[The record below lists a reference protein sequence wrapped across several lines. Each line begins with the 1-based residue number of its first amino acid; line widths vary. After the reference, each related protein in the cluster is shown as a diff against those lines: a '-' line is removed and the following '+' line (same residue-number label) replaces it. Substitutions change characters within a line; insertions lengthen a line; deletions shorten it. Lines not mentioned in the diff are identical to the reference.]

1 MRSRRWKFAAS
12 LSLLLCLSASI
23 AVGGFAADASVAE
36 QYGPGGGGGRP
47 PQSDGYKPSGAVWD
61 SDGHCY
67 YPGSWTTVSEATCSS
82 KEKQVRYCAYMEWD
96 EWSRT
101 YKRCNWADYR
111 EVGDVN
117 PNKHVNTEIR
127 DKKEATCTEE
137 GYTGDLYCKDCGN
150 LVKKGETIPKT
161 DHKWDKGK
169 VTTKPTCTDAG
180 VKTYTCTVC
189 KTTKPETIKA
199 TGHKWKKDETVAPTC
214 TGQGYTLYVCQNDGS
229 HTDKRDYKKALGHDW
244 DDWKVTKEATCT
256 ETGVKTR
263 TCKRDSSHTDTETI
277 DATGHNYTEKVVPPT
292 CESDGYTIFTCSNS
306 NCDYIYT
313 GNVTEK
319 LGHDYQLKDHKDAT
333 CTEAGYNYY
342 ECSRDALHHYT
353 EPIPATDHMYGKEVV
368 EPTCTEE
375 GYTKYTCVYCSD
387 SYTTDKVPALGHA
400 EVVIS
405 GQEPTCEEDGW
416 TESSYCK
423 RCQATLKAKETI
435 PALGHDWDN
444 GVVTTQATCTKDGV
458 KTYTCKRDSSHTYTE
473 AIPATGHMYGKEV
486 VEPTCTEEGYTKY
499 TCVYCSDSY
508 TTDKVPALGH
518 EEVVISGQNPTCEAE
533 GWTESSYCKRCQAI
547 LKAKEIIPAQGH
559 DPIAVPGK
567 EPTCTE
573 TGLTEGSKCQRCEKT
588 LTAQETIPALG
599 HDWNTTSTGVDNCVN
614 VSFRHEN
621 ETVTLCPICGVQNG
635 TQRLNKVTL
644 YTAHAK
650 LVVLRGVLE
659 NGMEAMT
666 VAFYEPGISSV
677 TACQR
682 CGAVRDSFSSGAS
695 LPQAAEN
702 AHFTVDASLVDG
714 YTVMLVQADG
724 TETVL
729 TPGISDGKAIFDVDM
744 KGQGARLLHLVPTT
758 AA

>member
-12 LSLLLCLSASI
+12 LGLLLCLSASI

-36 QYGPGGGGGRP
+36 QGYPGGGGVWP
-47 PQSDGYKPSGAVWD
+47 DGYPPRGSFEYNGHYYFQSG
-61 SDGHCY
+61 
-67 YPGSWTTVSEATCSS
+67 WTKEAAATCVSA
-82 KEKQVRYCAYMEWD
+82 EKWVNKCVWTYWDGSQCGEEWV
-96 EWSRT
+96 EWWG
-101 YKRCNWADYR
+101 KKD
-111 EVGDVN
+111 
-117 PNKHVNTEIR
+117 PNNHVNTETR
-127 DKKEATCTEE
+127 NQKKATCTEE
-137 GYTGDLYCKDCGN
+137 GYTGDLYCKDCN
-150 LVKKGETIPKT
+150 KCLQKGETIPKT
-161 DHKWDKGK
+161 DHKWDKGQ
-169 VTTKPTCTDAG
+169 VTTKPTCTEPG

-189 KTTKPETIKA
+189 KTTKTETIDK
-199 TGHKWKKDETVAPTC
+199 TGHDPIAVP
-214 TGQGYTLYVCQNDGS
+214 G
-229 HTDKRDYKKALGHDW
+229 
-244 DDWKVTKEATCT
+244 KEPTCT
-256 ETGVKTR
+256 ETGLTEGSK
-263 TCKRDSSHTDTETI
+263 CKRCEKILTAQETI
-277 DATGHNYTEKVVPPT
+277 
-292 CESDGYTIFTCSNS
+292 
-306 NCDYIYT
+306 
-313 GNVTEK
+313 
-319 LGHDYQLKDHKDAT
+319 
-333 CTEAGYNYY
+333 
-342 ECSRDALHHYT
+342 
-353 EPIPATDHMYGKEVV
+353 
-368 EPTCTEE
+368 
-375 GYTKYTCVYCSD
+375 
-387 SYTTDKVPALGHA
+387 PALGHKK
-400 EVVIS
+400 VVIS
-405 GQEPTCEEDGW
+405 GQEPTCEADGW
-416 TESSYCK
+416 TESSYCE
-423 RCQATLKAKETI
+423 RCKETLKEKETI
-435 PALGHDWDN
+435 PALGHDPIA
-444 GVVTTQATCTKDGV
+444 V
-458 KTYTCKRDSSHTYTE
+458 
-473 AIPATGHMYGKEV
+473 PGK
-486 VEPTCTEEGYTKY
+486 EPTCTETGLTEGSKCKRCEKILTAQE
-499 TCVYCSDSY
+499 TI
-508 TTDKVPALGH
+508 PALGH
-518 EEVVISGQNPTCEAE
+518 EEVVISGQEPTCEAE
-533 GWTESSYCKRCQAI
+533 GWTESSYCKRCNVT

-573 TGLTEGSKCQRCEKT
+573 TGLTEGSKCQRCGKI

-621 ETVTLCPICGVQNG
+621 ETITLCPICGVQNG

-729 TPGISDGKAIFDVDM
+729 TPGISNGKAIFDVDM

>member
-12 LSLLLCLSASI
+12 LGLLLCLSASI

-36 QYGPGGGGGRP
+36 QKGYPGGGGGWQP
-47 PQSDGYKPSGAVWD
+47 PQPDGYAPLGSFEYN
-61 SDGHCY
+61 GHY
-67 YPGSWTTVSEATCSS
+67 YFENGWTKEADATCVSA
-82 KEKQVRYCAYMEWD
+82 EKWVNKCVWTYWDDSQCGAEWV
-96 EWSRT
+96 EWRG
-101 YKRCNWADYR
+101 KKD
-111 EVGDVN
+111 
-117 PNKHVNTEIR
+117 PNNHVNTEIR
-127 DKKEATCTEE
+127 NQKEATCTKE
-137 GYTGDLYCKDCGN
+137 GYTGDLYCKDCN
-150 LVKKGETIPKT
+150 KRLQKGETIPKT

-189 KTTKPETIKA
+189 KTTKTETIKA
-199 TGHKWKKDETVAPTC
+199 TGHQWKKDETVAPTC
-214 TGQGYTLYVCQNDGS
+214 TDQGYTLYVCQNDGS

-244 DDWKVTKEATCT
+244 DNGKVTT
-256 ETGVKTR
+256 
-263 TCKRDSSHTDTETI
+263 
-277 DATGHNYTEKVVPPT
+277 P
-292 CESDGYTIFTCSNS
+292 
-306 NCDYIYT
+306 
-313 GNVTEK
+313 
-319 LGHDYQLKDHKDAT
+319 
-333 CTEAGYNYY
+333 
-342 ECSRDALHHYT
+342 
-353 EPIPATDHMYGKEVV
+353 
-368 EPTCTEE
+368 
-375 GYTKYTCVYCSD
+375 
-387 SYTTDKVPALGHA
+387 
-400 EVVIS
+400 
-405 GQEPTCEEDGW
+405 
-416 TESSYCK
+416 
-423 RCQATLKAKETI
+423 
-435 PALGHDWDN
+435 
-444 GVVTTQATCTKDGV
+444 ATCTKDGV
-458 KTYTCKRDSSHTYTE
+458 RTYTCKRCKTTRTE
-473 AIPATGHMYGKEV
+473 PIAKTGH
-486 VEPTCTEEGYTKY
+486 T
-499 TCVYCSDSY
+499 SDV
-508 TTDKVPALGH
+508 VPA
-518 EEVVISGQNPTCEAE
+518 
-533 GWTESSYCKRCQAI
+533 
-547 LKAKEIIPAQGH
+547 KAA
-559 DPIAVPGK
+559 
-567 EPTCTE
+567 TCTE
-573 TGLTEGSKCQRCEKT
+573 TGLTEGSKCQRCGKT

-621 ETVTLCPICGVQNG
+621 ETITLCPICGVQNG

-659 NGMEAMT
+659 NGMETMT

>member
-12 LSLLLCLSASI
+12 LGLLLCLSASI

-36 QYGPGGGGGRP
+36 QGYPGGGDWGRP
-47 PQSDGYKPSGAVWD
+47 SQAAGYAPDDSVLAPDGHYYKPN
-61 SDGHCY
+61 
-67 YPGSWTTVSEATCSS
+67 SWTTVSEATCIN
-82 KEKQVRYCAYMEWD
+82 KEKQVRYCVWQEWNW
-96 EWSRT
+96 WSWQ
-101 YKRCNWADYR
+101 YVQCNHEDYR
-111 EVGDVN
+111 EVGEVN
-117 PNKHVNTEIR
+117 PNNHVNTITIN
-127 DKKEATCTEE
+127 KKEATCTKE
-137 GYTGDLYCKDCGN
+137 GYTGDLYCKDCRTTIQTGSSIPA
-150 LVKKGETIPKT
+150 KG
-161 DHKWDKGK
+161 HKWGQWKITKKATCTEAGIETHECRKCGK
-169 VTTKPTCTDAG
+169 TEECETKVLGHDWDNGVVTTPATCTEDG
-180 VKTYTCTVC
+180 VKTYTC
-189 KTTKPETIKA
+189 KRDA
-199 TGHKWKKDETVAPTC
+199 
-214 TGQGYTLYVCQNDGS
+214 S
-229 HTDKRDYKKALGHDW
+229 HTKQKTIPKTEHTPIVVPAKA
-244 DDWKVTKEATCT
+244 ATCT
-256 ETGVKTR
+256 ETGLTEGSKCR
-263 TCKRDSSHTDTETI
+263 TCGVTLVEQKETPALDHDYQLKDHKDATCTEAGYDYYECSRDASHHYTETI
-277 DATGHNYTEKVVPPT
+277 AKTGHDYTEKVVTPT
-292 CESDGYTIFTCSNS
+292 CESDGYTIFTCN
-306 NCDYIYT
+306 NCGDIYT

-333 CTEAGYNYY
+333 CTEAGYDYY
-342 ECSRDALHHYT
+342 ECSRDALHNYT
-353 EPIPATDHMYGKEVV
+353 EAIPATDHMYGKEVV
-368 EPTCTEE
+368 EPTCTEP
-375 GYTKYTCVYCSD
+375 GYTKYTCAYCGD
-387 SYTTDKVPALGHA
+387 SYTTDEKPV
-400 EVVIS
+400 
-405 GQEPTCEEDGW
+405 
-416 TESSYCK
+416 
-423 RCQATLKAKETI
+423 
-435 PALGHDWDN
+435 
-444 GVVTTQATCTKDGV
+444 
-458 KTYTCKRDSSHTYTE
+458 
-473 AIPATGHMYGKEV
+473 
-486 VEPTCTEEGYTKY
+486 
-499 TCVYCSDSY
+499 
-508 TTDKVPALGH
+508 LGH

-533 GWTESSYCKRCQAI
+533 GWTESSYCKRCNVT

-573 TGLTEGSKCQRCEKT
+573 TGLTEGSKCQRCGKI

-621 ETVTLCPICGVQNG
+621 ETITLCPICGVQNG

-729 TPGISDGKAIFDVDM
+729 TPGISNGKAIFDVDM

>member
-12 LSLLLCLSASI
+12 LGLLLCLSASI

-36 QYGPGGGGGRP
+36 QKGYPGGGDWGRP
-47 PQSDGYKPSGAVWD
+47 SQAYGYAPDD
-61 SDGHCY
+61 SVLAPDGHYY
-67 YPGSWTTVSEATCSS
+67 YPNSWTTVSKATCIN
-82 KEKQVRYCAYMEWD
+82 KEKQVRYCVWQEWD
-96 EWSRT
+96 WWSLQ
-101 YKRCNWADYR
+101 YVQCNHADYG
-111 EVGDVN
+111 EVGEVD
-117 PNKHVNTEIR
+117 PNNHVNTITINE
-127 DKKEATCTEE
+127 KKATCTEE
-137 GYTGDLYCKDCGN
+137 GYTGDLYCKDC
-150 LVKKGETIPKT
+150 KTTIQTGSSIPANG
-161 DHKWDKGK
+161 HKWGQWTTTKKATCTEAGIETHECRKCGK
-169 VTTKPTCTDAG
+169 TEERETKVLGHDWDNGVVTTPATCTENG
-180 VKTYTCTVC
+180 VKTYTCKRC
-189 KTTKPETIKA
+189 KTTRTEPIPKTEHTAVVVPAKA
-199 TGHKWKKDETVAPTC
+199 
-214 TGQGYTLYVCQNDGS
+214 
-229 HTDKRDYKKALGHDW
+229 
-244 DDWKVTKEATCT
+244 ATCT
-256 ETGVKTR
+256 ENGVRTY
-263 TCKRDSSHTDTETI
+263 TCKRDSRHTYTEAI
-277 DATGHNYTEKVVPPT
+277 AATGHVYTEKVVTPT
-292 CESDGYTIFTCSNS
+292 CESDGYTIFTCN
-306 NCDYIYT
+306 NCGDIYT

-333 CTEAGYNYY
+333 CTEAGYDYY
-342 ECSRDALHHYT
+342 ECSRDALHNYT
-353 EPIPATDHMYGKEVV
+353 EAIPATDHMYGKEVV
-368 EPTCTEE
+368 EPTCTEP
-375 GYTKYTCVYCSD
+375 GYTRYTCAYCGD
-387 SYTTDKVPALGHA
+387 SYTTDEKP
-400 EVVIS
+400 E
-405 GQEPTCEEDGW
+405 
-416 TESSYCK
+416 
-423 RCQATLKAKETI
+423 
-435 PALGHDWDN
+435 
-444 GVVTTQATCTKDGV
+444 
-458 KTYTCKRDSSHTYTE
+458 
-473 AIPATGHMYGKEV
+473 
-486 VEPTCTEEGYTKY
+486 
-499 TCVYCSDSY
+499 
-508 TTDKVPALGH
+508 LGH

-533 GWTESSYCKRCQAI
+533 GWTESSYCKRCNVT
-547 LKAKEIIPAQGH
+547 LKAKEIISAQGH

-573 TGLTEGSKCQRCEKT
+573 TGLTEGSKCQRCGKT

-621 ETVTLCPICGVQNG
+621 ETITLCPICGVQNG

-729 TPGISDGKAIFDVDM
+729 TPGISNGKAIFDVDM

>member
-12 LSLLLCLSASI
+12 LGLLLCLSASI

-36 QYGPGGGGGRP
+36 QKGYPGGGGGWP
-47 PQSDGYKPSGAVWD
+47 DGYPPIGSFEHNGHYYFQSG
-61 SDGHCY
+61 
-67 YPGSWTTVSEATCSS
+67 WTKEAAATCVSA
-82 KEKQVRYCAYMEWD
+82 EKWVNKCVWTYWDGSQCGEEWV
-96 EWSRT
+96 EWWG
-101 YKRCNWADYR
+101 KKD
-111 EVGDVN
+111 
-117 PNKHVNTEIR
+117 PNNHVNTETR
-127 DKKEATCTEE
+127 NQKKATCTEE
-137 GYTGDLYCKDCGN
+137 GYTGDLYCKDCN
-150 LVKKGETIPKT
+150 KRLQKGETIPKT
-161 DHKWDKGK
+161 DHKWDNGK

-180 VKTYTCTVC
+180 VKTYTCTRC
-189 KTTKPETIKA
+189 KTTRTEPIAK
-199 TGHKWKKDETVAPTC
+199 TGHDPIAVP
-214 TGQGYTLYVCQNDGS
+214 G
-229 HTDKRDYKKALGHDW
+229 
-244 DDWKVTKEATCT
+244 KEPTCT
-256 ETGVKTR
+256 ETGLTEGSKCKTCGVTLVEQKETPALDHDWDNGKVTTPATCTKDGVR
-263 TCKRDSSHTDTETI
+263 TYTCKRDSSHT
-277 DATGHNYTEKVVPPT
+277 YTE
-292 CESDGYTIFTCSNS
+292 
-306 NCDYIYT
+306 
-313 GNVTEK
+313 
-319 LGHDYQLKDHKDAT
+319 A
-333 CTEAGYNYY
+333 
-342 ECSRDALHHYT
+342 
-353 EPIPATDHMYGKEVV
+353 IPATDHMYGKEVV
-368 EPTCTEE
+368 EPTCTEP
-375 GYTKYTCVYCSD
+375 GYTKYTCAYCGD
-387 SYTTDKVPALGHA
+387 SYTTDEKPV
-400 EVVIS
+400 
-405 GQEPTCEEDGW
+405 
-416 TESSYCK
+416 
-423 RCQATLKAKETI
+423 
-435 PALGHDWDN
+435 
-444 GVVTTQATCTKDGV
+444 
-458 KTYTCKRDSSHTYTE
+458 
-473 AIPATGHMYGKEV
+473 
-486 VEPTCTEEGYTKY
+486 
-499 TCVYCSDSY
+499 
-508 TTDKVPALGH
+508 LGH

-533 GWTESSYCKRCQAI
+533 GWTESSYCKRCNVT

-573 TGLTEGSKCQRCEKT
+573 TGLTEGSKCQRCGKI

-621 ETVTLCPICGVQNG
+621 ETITLCPICGVQNG

-729 TPGISDGKAIFDVDM
+729 TPGISNGKAIFDVDM

>member
-12 LSLLLCLSASI
+12 LGLLLCLSASI

-36 QYGPGGGGGRP
+36 QGYPGGGDWGRP
-47 PQSDGYKPSGAVWD
+47 SQAYGYAPDD
-61 SDGHCY
+61 SVLAPDGHYY
-67 YPGSWTTVSEATCSS
+67 YPNSWTTVSKATCIN
-82 KEKQVRYCAYMEWD
+82 KEKQVRYCVWQEWD
-96 EWSRT
+96 WWSLQ
-101 YKRCNWADYR
+101 YVQCNHADYG
-111 EVGDVN
+111 EVGEVD
-117 PNKHVNTEIR
+117 PNNHVNTETR
-127 DKKEATCTEE
+127 NQKKATCTEE
-137 GYTGDLYCKDCGN
+137 GYTGDTWCNDCKKV
-150 LVKKGETIPKT
+150 VKQGETIPKT
-161 DHKWDKGK
+161 GHKWDKGQ

-189 KTTKPETIKA
+189 KTTKTEPIAK
-199 TGHKWKKDETVAPTC
+199 TGHDPIAVP
-214 TGQGYTLYVCQNDGS
+214 G
-229 HTDKRDYKKALGHDW
+229 
-244 DDWKVTKEATCT
+244 KEPTCT
-256 ETGVKTR
+256 ETGLTEGSKCKTCGV
-263 TCKRDSSHTDTETI
+263 TLVEQKETPALDHDYQLKDHK
-277 DATGHNYTEKVVPPT
+277 DATCTEAGYDYYECSRDASHHYTVAIAKTGHDYTEKVVTPT
-292 CESDGYTIFTCSNS
+292 CESDGYTIFTCN
-306 NCDYIYT
+306 NCGDIYT

-333 CTEAGYNYY
+333 CTEAGYDYY
-342 ECSRDALHHYT
+342 ECSRDALHNYT
-353 EPIPATDHMYGKEVV
+353 EAIPATDHMYGKEVV
-368 EPTCTEE
+368 EPTCTEP
-375 GYTKYTCVYCSD
+375 GYTKYTCAYCGD
-387 SYTTDKVPALGHA
+387 SYTTDEKP
-400 EVVIS
+400 E
-405 GQEPTCEEDGW
+405 
-416 TESSYCK
+416 
-423 RCQATLKAKETI
+423 
-435 PALGHDWDN
+435 
-444 GVVTTQATCTKDGV
+444 
-458 KTYTCKRDSSHTYTE
+458 
-473 AIPATGHMYGKEV
+473 
-486 VEPTCTEEGYTKY
+486 
-499 TCVYCSDSY
+499 
-508 TTDKVPALGH
+508 LGH

-533 GWTESSYCKRCQAI
+533 GWTESSYCKRCNVT
-547 LKAKEIIPAQGH
+547 LKAKEIISAQGH

-573 TGLTEGSKCQRCEKT
+573 TGLTEGSKCQRCGKT

-621 ETVTLCPICGVQNG
+621 ETITLCPICGVQNG

-729 TPGISDGKAIFDVDM
+729 TPGISNGKAIFDVDM

>member
-12 LSLLLCLSASI
+12 LGLLLCLSASI

-36 QYGPGGGGGRP
+36 QGYPGGGDWGRP
-47 PQSDGYKPSGAVWD
+47 SQAYGYAPDD
-61 SDGHCY
+61 SVLAPDGHYY
-67 YPGSWTTVSEATCSS
+67 YPNSWTTVSKATCIN
-82 KEKQVRYCAYMEWD
+82 KEKQVRYCVWQEWD
-96 EWSRT
+96 WWSLQ
-101 YKRCNWADYR
+101 YVQCNHADYG
-111 EVGDVN
+111 EVGEVD
-117 PNKHVNTEIR
+117 PNNHVNTITINE
-127 DKKEATCTEE
+127 KKATCTEE
-137 GYTGDLYCKDCGN
+137 GYTGDTWCNDCKKV
-150 LVKKGETIPKT
+150 VKQGETIPKT
-161 DHKWDKGK
+161 GHKWDKGQ

-189 KTTKPETIKA
+189 KTTKTEPIAK
-199 TGHKWKKDETVAPTC
+199 TGHDPIAVP
-214 TGQGYTLYVCQNDGS
+214 G
-229 HTDKRDYKKALGHDW
+229 
-244 DDWKVTKEATCT
+244 KEPTCT
-256 ETGVKTR
+256 ETGLTEGSKCKTCGV
-263 TCKRDSSHTDTETI
+263 TLVEQKETPALDHDYQLKDHK
-277 DATGHNYTEKVVPPT
+277 DATCTEAGYDYYECSRDASHHYTVAIAKTGHDYTEKVVTPT
-292 CESDGYTIFTCSNS
+292 CESDGYTIFTCN
-306 NCDYIYT
+306 NCGDIYTGNVTAKLGHDYQLKDHKDATCTEAGYDYYECSRDASHHYTETIAKTGHDYTEKVVTPTCESDGYTIFTCNNCGDIYT

-333 CTEAGYNYY
+333 CTEAGYDYY
-342 ECSRDALHHYT
+342 ECSRDALHNYT
-353 EPIPATDHMYGKEVV
+353 EAIPATDHMYGKEVV
-368 EPTCTEE
+368 EPTCTEP
-375 GYTKYTCVYCSD
+375 GYTKYTCAYCGD
-387 SYTTDKVPALGHA
+387 SYTTDEKP
-400 EVVIS
+400 E
-405 GQEPTCEEDGW
+405 
-416 TESSYCK
+416 
-423 RCQATLKAKETI
+423 
-435 PALGHDWDN
+435 
-444 GVVTTQATCTKDGV
+444 
-458 KTYTCKRDSSHTYTE
+458 
-473 AIPATGHMYGKEV
+473 
-486 VEPTCTEEGYTKY
+486 
-499 TCVYCSDSY
+499 
-508 TTDKVPALGH
+508 LGH

-533 GWTESSYCKRCQAI
+533 GWTESSYCKRCNVT
-547 LKAKEIIPAQGH
+547 LKAKEIISAQGH

-573 TGLTEGSKCQRCEKT
+573 TGLTEGSKCQRCGKT

-621 ETVTLCPICGVQNG
+621 ETITLCPICGVQNG

-729 TPGISDGKAIFDVDM
+729 TPGISNGKAIFDVDM

>member
-12 LSLLLCLSASI
+12 LGLLLCLSASI

-36 QYGPGGGGGRP
+36 QGYPGGGDWGRP
-47 PQSDGYKPSGAVWD
+47 SQAAGYAPDDSVLAPDGHYYKPN
-61 SDGHCY
+61 
-67 YPGSWTTVSEATCSS
+67 SWTTVSEATCIN
-82 KEKQVRYCAYMEWD
+82 KEKQVRYCVWQEWD
-96 EWSRT
+96 WRSWK
-101 YKRCNWADYR
+101 YVQCNHEDYR
-111 EVGDVN
+111 EVGEVN
-117 PNKHVNTEIR
+117 PNNHVNTITIN
-127 DKKEATCTEE
+127 KKEATCTKE
-137 GYTGDLYCKDCGN
+137 GYTGDLYCKDCRTTIQTGSSIPA
-150 LVKKGETIPKT
+150 KG
-161 DHKWDKGK
+161 HKWGQWKTKKKATCTEAGIETHECRKCGK
-169 VTTKPTCTDAG
+169 TEERETKVLGHDWDNGVVTTPATCTEDG
-180 VKTYTCTVC
+180 VKTYTC
-189 KTTKPETIKA
+189 KRDASHTKQETIPKTEHTPVPVPAKA
-199 TGHKWKKDETVAPTC
+199 ATC
-214 TGQGYTLYVCQNDGS
+214 TETGLTEGKKCEVCHATLVKQEV
-229 HTDKRDYKKALGHDW
+229 TPALGHDW

-263 TCKRDSSHTDTETI
+263 TCKRDASHTETEAI
-277 DATGHNYTEKVVPPT
+277 AATGHVYTEKVVLPT
-292 CESDGYTIFTCSNS
+292 CESDGYTIFTCN
-306 NCDYIYT
+306 NCGDIYT
-313 GNVTEK
+313 GNVTAK

-333 CTEAGYNYY
+333 CTEAGYDYY
-342 ECSRDALHHYT
+342 ECSRDALHNYT
-353 EPIPATDHMYGKEVV
+353 EAIPATDHMYGKEVV
-368 EPTCTEE
+368 EPTCTEP
-375 GYTKYTCVYCSD
+375 GYTKYTCAYCGD
-387 SYTTDKVPALGHA
+387 SYTTDEKP
-400 EVVIS
+400 E
-405 GQEPTCEEDGW
+405 
-416 TESSYCK
+416 
-423 RCQATLKAKETI
+423 
-435 PALGHDWDN
+435 
-444 GVVTTQATCTKDGV
+444 
-458 KTYTCKRDSSHTYTE
+458 
-473 AIPATGHMYGKEV
+473 
-486 VEPTCTEEGYTKY
+486 
-499 TCVYCSDSY
+499 
-508 TTDKVPALGH
+508 LGH

-533 GWTESSYCKRCQAI
+533 GWTESSYCKRCNVT
-547 LKAKEIIPAQGH
+547 LKAKEIISAQGH

-573 TGLTEGSKCQRCEKT
+573 TGLTEGSKCQRCGKT

-621 ETVTLCPICGVQNG
+621 ETITLCPICGVQNG

-729 TPGISDGKAIFDVDM
+729 TPGISNGKAIFDVDM

>member
-12 LSLLLCLSASI
+12 LGLLLCLSASI

-36 QYGPGGGGGRP
+36 QGYPGGGDWGRP
-47 PQSDGYKPSGAVWD
+47 SQAYGYAPDDSVLAPDGHYYKPN
-61 SDGHCY
+61 
-67 YPGSWTTVSEATCSS
+67 SWTTVSEATCIN
-82 KEKQVRYCAYMEWD
+82 KEKQVRYCVWMEWD
-96 EWSRT
+96 WWSLQ
-101 YKRCNWADYR
+101 YVQCNHADYG
-111 EVGDVN
+111 EVGEVD
-117 PNKHVNTEIR
+117 PNNHVNTITIN
-127 DKKEATCTEE
+127 KKEATCTEE
-137 GYTGDLYCKDCGN
+137 GYTGDLYCKDCKTTTQTGSSIPAKGHRWGQWKTTKSATCTAQGEETREC
-150 LVKKGETIPKT
+150 KKCGKTEERETKVLGHDWDEGKVTTPATCTKDGVRTYTCKRDASHTKQETIPKT
-161 DHKWDKGK
+161 EHTAVVVPAKAA
-169 VTTKPTCTDAG
+169 TCTETG
-180 VKTYTCTVC
+180 LTEGKEC
-189 KTTKPETIKA
+189 KICGA
-199 TGHKWKKDETVAPTC
+199 TLVEQKEIP
-214 TGQGYTLYVCQNDGS
+214 
-229 HTDKRDYKKALGHDW
+229 ALDHDW

-263 TCKRDSSHTDTETI
+263 TCKRDASHTETETI
-277 DATGHNYTEKVVPPT
+277 AKTGHDYTEKVVPPT
-292 CESDGYTIFTCSNS
+292 CESDGYTIFTCN
-306 NCDYIYT
+306 NCGDIYT
-313 GNVTEK
+313 GNVTTK

-333 CTEAGYNYY
+333 CTEAGYDYY
-342 ECSRDALHHYT
+342 ECSRDALHNYT
-353 EPIPATDHMYGKEVV
+353 EAIPATDHMYGKEVV
-368 EPTCTEE
+368 EPTCTEP
-375 GYTKYTCVYCSD
+375 GYTKYTCAYCGD
-387 SYTTDKVPALGHA
+387 SYTTDEKPEL
-400 EVVIS
+400 
-405 GQEPTCEEDGW
+405 
-416 TESSYCK
+416 
-423 RCQATLKAKETI
+423 
-435 PALGHDWDN
+435 
-444 GVVTTQATCTKDGV
+444 
-458 KTYTCKRDSSHTYTE
+458 
-473 AIPATGHMYGKEV
+473 
-486 VEPTCTEEGYTKY
+486 
-499 TCVYCSDSY
+499 
-508 TTDKVPALGH
+508 
-518 EEVVISGQNPTCEAE
+518 
-533 GWTESSYCKRCQAI
+533 
-547 LKAKEIIPAQGH
+547 GH

-573 TGLTEGSKCQRCEKT
+573 TGLTEGSKCQRCGKT

-599 HDWNTTSTGVDNCVN
+599 HAWNTTSTGVDNCVN

-621 ETVTLCPICGVQNG
+621 ETITLCPICGVQNG

>member
-12 LSLLLCLSASI
+12 LGLLLCLSASI

-36 QYGPGGGGGRP
+36 QGYPGGGDWGRP
-47 PQSDGYKPSGAVWD
+47 SQAYGYAPDDSVLAPDGHYYKPN
-61 SDGHCY
+61 
-67 YPGSWTTVSEATCSS
+67 SWTTVSEATCIN
-82 KEKQVRYCAYMEWD
+82 KEKQVRYCVWQEWD
-96 EWSRT
+96 WRSWQ
-101 YKRCNWADYR
+101 YVQCNHADYR
-111 EVGDVN
+111 EVGEVD
-117 PNKHVNTEIR
+117 PNNHVNTETR
-127 DKKEATCTEE
+127 NQKKATCTEE
-137 GYTGDLYCKDCGN
+137 GYTGDLYCKDCRTTIQTGSSIPAKGHN
-150 LVKKGETIPKT
+150 WGQWTTTKKATCTEAGIETRKCKKCGKTEERETKVLGHDWDNGVVTTPATCTENGVRTYTCKRDASHTKQETIPKT
-161 DHKWDKGK
+161 EHTP
-169 VTTKPTCTDAG
+169 VPVPA
-180 VKTYTCTVC
+180 
-189 KTTKPETIKA
+189 KA
-199 TGHKWKKDETVAPTC
+199 
-214 TGQGYTLYVCQNDGS
+214 
-229 HTDKRDYKKALGHDW
+229 
-244 DDWKVTKEATCT
+244 ATCT
-256 ETGVKTR
+256 ETGLTEGSKCQTCGVTLVKQEVTPALDHDWDNGVVTTPATCTKDGVR
-263 TCKRDSSHTDTETI
+263 TYTCKRDSSHTYTEAI
-277 DATGHNYTEKVVPPT
+277 AATGHVYTEKVVLPT
-292 CESDGYTIFTCSNS
+292 CESDGYTIFTCN
-306 NCDYIYT
+306 NCGDIYTGNVTAKLGHDYQLKDHKDATCTEAGYDYYECSRDASHHYTETIAKTGHDYTEKVVSPTCESDGYTIFTCNNCGDIYT

-333 CTEAGYNYY
+333 CTEAGYDYY
-342 ECSRDALHHYT
+342 ECSRDALHNYT
-353 EPIPATDHMYGKEVV
+353 EAIPATDHMYGKEVV
-368 EPTCTEE
+368 EPTCTEP
-375 GYTKYTCVYCSD
+375 GYTKYTCAYCGD
-387 SYTTDKVPALGHA
+387 SYTTDEKPV
-400 EVVIS
+400 
-405 GQEPTCEEDGW
+405 
-416 TESSYCK
+416 
-423 RCQATLKAKETI
+423 
-435 PALGHDWDN
+435 
-444 GVVTTQATCTKDGV
+444 
-458 KTYTCKRDSSHTYTE
+458 
-473 AIPATGHMYGKEV
+473 
-486 VEPTCTEEGYTKY
+486 
-499 TCVYCSDSY
+499 
-508 TTDKVPALGH
+508 LGH

-533 GWTESSYCKRCQAI
+533 GWTESSYCKRCNVT

-573 TGLTEGSKCQRCEKT
+573 TGLTEGSKCQRCGKI

-621 ETVTLCPICGVQNG
+621 ETITLCPICGVQNG

-729 TPGISDGKAIFDVDM
+729 TPGISNGKAIFDVDM

>member
-12 LSLLLCLSASI
+12 LGLLLCLSASI

-36 QYGPGGGGGRP
+36 QKGYP
-47 PQSDGYKPSGAVWD
+47 PWGSVKHNGHYYFEDG
-61 SDGHCY
+61 
-67 YPGSWTTVSEATCSS
+67 WTKEADATCVSA
-82 KEKQVRYCAYMEWD
+82 EKWVNKCVWTYRDGSQCGAEWV
-96 EWSRT
+96 EWWG
-101 YKRCNWADYR
+101 KKD
-111 EVGDVN
+111 
-117 PNKHVNTEIR
+117 PNNHVNTEIR
-127 DKKEATCTEE
+127 NQKKATCTEE
-137 GYTGDLYCKDCGN
+137 GYTGDLYCKDCN
-150 LVKKGETIPKT
+150 KRLQKGETIPKT

-189 KTTKPETIKA
+189 KTTRTEPIAK
-199 TGHKWKKDETVAPTC
+199 TGHTPVVVPAKAATC
-214 TGQGYTLYVCQNDGS
+214 TETGLTEGKKCEVCHATLVKQEV
-229 HTDKRDYKKALGHDW
+229 TPALGHDW

-263 TCKRDSSHTDTETI
+263 TCKRDASHTE
-277 DATGHNYTEKVVPPT
+277 
-292 CESDGYTIFTCSNS
+292 
-306 NCDYIYT
+306 
-313 GNVTEK
+313 
-319 LGHDYQLKDHKDAT
+319 
-333 CTEAGYNYY
+333 TEA
-342 ECSRDALHHYT
+342 
-353 EPIPATDHMYGKEVV
+353 IPATDHMYGKEVV
-368 EPTCTEE
+368 EPTCTEP
-375 GYTKYTCVYCSD
+375 GYTKYTCAYCGD
-387 SYTTDKVPALGHA
+387 SYTTDEKPV
-400 EVVIS
+400 
-405 GQEPTCEEDGW
+405 
-416 TESSYCK
+416 
-423 RCQATLKAKETI
+423 
-435 PALGHDWDN
+435 
-444 GVVTTQATCTKDGV
+444 
-458 KTYTCKRDSSHTYTE
+458 
-473 AIPATGHMYGKEV
+473 
-486 VEPTCTEEGYTKY
+486 
-499 TCVYCSDSY
+499 
-508 TTDKVPALGH
+508 LGH
-518 EEVVISGQNPTCEAE
+518 EEVVISGQEPTCEAE
-533 GWTESSYCKRCQAI
+533 GWTESSYCKRCNVT
-547 LKAKEIIPAQGH
+547 LKAKEI
-559 DPIAVPGK
+559 
-567 EPTCTE
+567 
-573 TGLTEGSKCQRCEKT
+573 
-588 LTAQETIPALG
+588 IPALG

-621 ETVTLCPICGVQNG
+621 ETITLCPICGVQNG

-729 TPGISDGKAIFDVDM
+729 TPGISNAKAIFDVDL

>member
-12 LSLLLCLSASI
+12 LGLLLCLSASI

-36 QYGPGGGGGRP
+36 QGYPGGGGVWP
-47 PQSDGYKPSGAVWD
+47 DGYPPMGSFEYNGHYYFQSG
-61 SDGHCY
+61 
-67 YPGSWTTVSEATCSS
+67 WTKEAAATCVSA
-82 KEKQVRYCAYMEWD
+82 EKWVNKCVWTYWDGSQCGEEWV
-96 EWSRT
+96 EWWG
-101 YKRCNWADYR
+101 KKD
-111 EVGDVN
+111 
-117 PNKHVNTEIR
+117 PNNHVNTETR
-127 DKKEATCTEE
+127 NQKKATCTEE
-137 GYTGDLYCKDCGN
+137 GYTGDLYCKDCN
-150 LVKKGETIPKT
+150 KCLQEGETIPKT

-189 KTTKPETIKA
+189 KTTKTETIKA

-244 DDWKVTKEATCT
+244 DNGKVTTPATCT
-256 ETGVKTR
+256 KDGVRTY
-263 TCKRDSSHTDTETI
+263 TCKRDANHTYTETI
-277 DATGHNYTEKVVPPT
+277 DATGHVYTEKVVTPT
-292 CESDGYTIFTCSNS
+292 CESDGYTIFTCN
-306 NCDYIYT
+306 NCGDIYT
-313 GNVTEK
+313 GNVTAK

-333 CTEAGYNYY
+333 CTEAGYDYY
-342 ECSRDALHHYT
+342 ECSRDALHNYT
-353 EPIPATDHMYGKEVV
+353 EAIPATDHMYGKEVV
-368 EPTCTEE
+368 EPTCTEP
-375 GYTKYTCVYCSD
+375 GYTKYTCAYCGD
-387 SYTTDKVPALGHA
+387 SYTTDEKPV
-400 EVVIS
+400 
-405 GQEPTCEEDGW
+405 
-416 TESSYCK
+416 
-423 RCQATLKAKETI
+423 
-435 PALGHDWDN
+435 
-444 GVVTTQATCTKDGV
+444 
-458 KTYTCKRDSSHTYTE
+458 
-473 AIPATGHMYGKEV
+473 
-486 VEPTCTEEGYTKY
+486 
-499 TCVYCSDSY
+499 
-508 TTDKVPALGH
+508 LGH

-533 GWTESSYCKRCQAI
+533 GWTESSYCKRCNVT

-573 TGLTEGSKCQRCEKT
+573 TGLTEGSKCQRCGKT

-621 ETVTLCPICGVQNG
+621 ETITLCPICGVQNG

-729 TPGISDGKAIFDVDM
+729 TPGISNGKAIFDVDM

>member
-12 LSLLLCLSASI
+12 LGLLLCLSASI

-36 QYGPGGGGGRP
+36 QGYPGGGGVWP
-47 PQSDGYKPSGAVWD
+47 DGYPPMGSFEHNGHYYFQSG
-61 SDGHCY
+61 
-67 YPGSWTTVSEATCSS
+67 WTKEAAATCVSA
-82 KEKQVRYCAYMEWD
+82 EKWVNKCVWTYWDGSQCGEEWV
-96 EWSRT
+96 EWWG
-101 YKRCNWADYR
+101 KKD
-111 EVGDVN
+111 
-117 PNKHVNTEIR
+117 PNNHVNTETR
-127 DKKEATCTEE
+127 NQKKATCTEE
-137 GYTGDLYCKDCGN
+137 GYTGDLYCKDCN
-150 LVKKGETIPKT
+150 KRLQKGETIPKT
-161 DHKWDKGK
+161 DHKWDKGQ
-169 VTTKPTCTDAG
+169 VTTKPTCTEPG

-189 KTTKPETIKA
+189 KTTKTETIDA

-214 TGQGYTLYVCQNDGS
+214 TDQGYTLYVCQNDGS

-244 DDWKVTKEATCT
+244 DNGKVTTPATCT
-256 ETGVKTR
+256 KDGVRTY
-263 TCKRDSSHTDTETI
+263 TCKRDSSHTYTEAI
-277 DATGHNYTEKVVPPT
+277 AATGHVYTEKVVTPT
-292 CESDGYTIFTCSNS
+292 CESDGYTIFTCN
-306 NCDYIYT
+306 NCGDIYT

-333 CTEAGYNYY
+333 CTEAGYDYY
-342 ECSRDALHHYT
+342 ECSRDALHNYT
-353 EPIPATDHMYGKEVV
+353 EAIPATDHMYGKEVV
-368 EPTCTEE
+368 EPTCTEP
-375 GYTKYTCVYCSD
+375 GYTRYTCAYCGD
-387 SYTTDKVPALGHA
+387 SYTTDEKP
-400 EVVIS
+400 E
-405 GQEPTCEEDGW
+405 
-416 TESSYCK
+416 
-423 RCQATLKAKETI
+423 
-435 PALGHDWDN
+435 
-444 GVVTTQATCTKDGV
+444 
-458 KTYTCKRDSSHTYTE
+458 
-473 AIPATGHMYGKEV
+473 
-486 VEPTCTEEGYTKY
+486 
-499 TCVYCSDSY
+499 
-508 TTDKVPALGH
+508 LGH

-533 GWTESSYCKRCQAI
+533 GWTESSYC
-547 LKAKEIIPAQGH
+547 
-559 DPIAVPGK
+559 
-567 EPTCTE
+567 
-573 TGLTEGSKCQRCEKT
+573 QRCGKT

-621 ETVTLCPICGVQNG
+621 ETITLCPICGVQNG

-729 TPGISDGKAIFDVDM
+729 TPGISNGKAIFDVDM

>member
-12 LSLLLCLSASI
+12 LGLLLCLSASI

-36 QYGPGGGGGRP
+36 QKGYPGGGGVWP
-47 PQSDGYKPSGAVWD
+47 DGYPPMGSFEYNGHYYFQSG
-61 SDGHCY
+61 
-67 YPGSWTTVSEATCSS
+67 WTKEAAATCVSA
-82 KEKQVRYCAYMEWD
+82 EKWVNKCVWTYWDGSQCGEEWV
-96 EWSRT
+96 EWWG
-101 YKRCNWADYR
+101 KKD
-111 EVGDVN
+111 
-117 PNKHVNTEIR
+117 PNNHVNTETR
-127 DKKEATCTEE
+127 NQKKATCTEE
-137 GYTGDLYCKDCGN
+137 GYTGDLYCKDCN
-150 LVKKGETIPKT
+150 KCLQKGETIPKT
-161 DHKWDKGK
+161 DHKWDKGQ
-169 VTTKPTCTDAG
+169 VTTKPTCTEPG

-189 KTTKPETIKA
+189 KTTK
-199 TGHKWKKDETVAPTC
+199 
-214 TGQGYTLYVCQNDGS
+214 
-229 HTDKRDYKKALGHDW
+229 
-244 DDWKVTKEATCT
+244 
-256 ETGVKTR
+256 
-263 TCKRDSSHTDTETI
+263 TETI
-277 DATGHNYTEKVVPPT
+277 DATGHVYTEKVVTPT
-292 CESDGYTIFTCSNS
+292 CESDGYTIFTCN
-306 NCDYIYT
+306 NCGDIYT

-333 CTEAGYNYY
+333 CTEAGYDYY
-342 ECSRDALHHYT
+342 ECSRDALHNYT
-353 EPIPATDHMYGKEVV
+353 EAIPATDHMYGKEVV
-368 EPTCTEE
+368 EPTCTEP
-375 GYTKYTCVYCSD
+375 GYTKYTCAYCGD
-387 SYTTDKVPALGHA
+387 SYTTDEKPV
-400 EVVIS
+400 
-405 GQEPTCEEDGW
+405 
-416 TESSYCK
+416 
-423 RCQATLKAKETI
+423 
-435 PALGHDWDN
+435 
-444 GVVTTQATCTKDGV
+444 
-458 KTYTCKRDSSHTYTE
+458 
-473 AIPATGHMYGKEV
+473 
-486 VEPTCTEEGYTKY
+486 
-499 TCVYCSDSY
+499 
-508 TTDKVPALGH
+508 LGH

-533 GWTESSYCKRCQAI
+533 GWTESSYCKRCNVT

-573 TGLTEGSKCQRCEKT
+573 TGLTEGSKCQRCGKT

-621 ETVTLCPICGVQNG
+621 ETITLCPICGVQNG

-729 TPGISDGKAIFDVDM
+729 TPGISNGKAIFDVDM

>member
-12 LSLLLCLSASI
+12 LGLLLCLSASI

-36 QYGPGGGGGRP
+36 QKGYPGGGGGYP
-47 PQSDGYKPSGAVWD
+47 PPPDGYAPWGSFEYKEHYYFG
-61 SDGHCY
+61 DG
-67 YPGSWTTVSEATCSS
+67 WTKEADATCVSAEKWVNKCVWTYWDGS
-82 KEKQVRYCAYMEWD
+82 QCGKEWVEWWGEKD
-96 EWSRT
+96 
-101 YKRCNWADYR
+101 
-111 EVGDVN
+111 
-117 PNKHVNTEIR
+117 PNNHVNKETR
-127 DKKEATCTEE
+127 NRKEATCTEE
-137 GYTGDLYCKDCGN
+137 GYTGDLYCKDCN
-150 LVKKGETIPKT
+150 KLLQNGETIPKT
-161 DHKWDKGK
+161 DHKWDKGQ
-169 VTTKPTCTDAG
+169 VTTKPTCTEPG

-189 KTTKPETIKA
+189 KTTK
-199 TGHKWKKDETVAPTC
+199 
-214 TGQGYTLYVCQNDGS
+214 
-229 HTDKRDYKKALGHDW
+229 
-244 DDWKVTKEATCT
+244 
-256 ETGVKTR
+256 
-263 TCKRDSSHTDTETI
+263 TETI
-277 DATGHNYTEKVVPPT
+277 DATGHVYTEKVVTPT
-292 CESDGYTIFTCSNS
+292 CESDGYTIFTCN
-306 NCDYIYT
+306 NCGDIYT

-333 CTEAGYNYY
+333 CTEAGYDYYECSRDASHHYTETIAKTGHDYTEKVVSPTCESDGYTIFTCNNCGDIYTGNVTAKLGHDYQLKDHKDATCTEAGYDYY
-342 ECSRDALHHYT
+342 ECSRDALHNYT
-353 EPIPATDHMYGKEVV
+353 EAIPATDHMYGKEVV
-368 EPTCTEE
+368 EPTCTEP
-375 GYTKYTCVYCSD
+375 GYTKYTCAYCGD
-387 SYTTDKVPALGHA
+387 SYTTDEKPV
-400 EVVIS
+400 
-405 GQEPTCEEDGW
+405 
-416 TESSYCK
+416 
-423 RCQATLKAKETI
+423 
-435 PALGHDWDN
+435 
-444 GVVTTQATCTKDGV
+444 
-458 KTYTCKRDSSHTYTE
+458 
-473 AIPATGHMYGKEV
+473 
-486 VEPTCTEEGYTKY
+486 
-499 TCVYCSDSY
+499 
-508 TTDKVPALGH
+508 LGH

-533 GWTESSYCKRCQAI
+533 GWTESSYCKRCNVT

-573 TGLTEGSKCQRCEKT
+573 TGLTEGSKCQRCGKI

-621 ETVTLCPICGVQNG
+621 ETITLCPICGVQNG

>member
-12 LSLLLCLSASI
+12 LGLLLCLSASI

-36 QYGPGGGGGRP
+36 QKGYPGGGGVWP
-47 PQSDGYKPSGAVWD
+47 DGYPPMGSFEYNGHYYFQSG
-61 SDGHCY
+61 
-67 YPGSWTTVSEATCSS
+67 WTKEAAATCVSA
-82 KEKQVRYCAYMEWD
+82 EKWVNKCVWTYWDGSQCGEEWV
-96 EWSRT
+96 EWWG
-101 YKRCNWADYR
+101 KKD
-111 EVGDVN
+111 
-117 PNKHVNTEIR
+117 PNNHVNTETR
-127 DKKEATCTEE
+127 NQKKATCTEE
-137 GYTGDLYCKDCGN
+137 GYTGDLYCKDCN
-150 LVKKGETIPKT
+150 KCLQKGETIPKT
-161 DHKWDKGK
+161 DHKWDKGQ
-169 VTTKPTCTDAG
+169 VTTKPTCTEPG

-189 KTTKPETIKA
+189 KTTK
-199 TGHKWKKDETVAPTC
+199 
-214 TGQGYTLYVCQNDGS
+214 
-229 HTDKRDYKKALGHDW
+229 
-244 DDWKVTKEATCT
+244 
-256 ETGVKTR
+256 
-263 TCKRDSSHTDTETI
+263 TETI
-277 DATGHNYTEKVVPPT
+277 DATGHVYTEKVVTPT
-292 CESDGYTIFTCSNS
+292 CESDGYTIFTCN
-306 NCDYIYT
+306 NCGDIYT

-333 CTEAGYNYY
+333 CTEAGYDYY
-342 ECSRDALHHYT
+342 ECSRDALHNYT
-353 EPIPATDHMYGKEVV
+353 EAIPATDHMYGKEVV
-368 EPTCTEE
+368 EPTCTEP
-375 GYTKYTCVYCSD
+375 GYTKYTCAYCGD
-387 SYTTDKVPALGHA
+387 SYTTDEKPV
-400 EVVIS
+400 
-405 GQEPTCEEDGW
+405 
-416 TESSYCK
+416 
-423 RCQATLKAKETI
+423 
-435 PALGHDWDN
+435 
-444 GVVTTQATCTKDGV
+444 
-458 KTYTCKRDSSHTYTE
+458 
-473 AIPATGHMYGKEV
+473 
-486 VEPTCTEEGYTKY
+486 
-499 TCVYCSDSY
+499 
-508 TTDKVPALGH
+508 LGH
-518 EEVVISGQNPTCEAE
+518 EEVVISGQEPTCEAE
-533 GWTESSYCKRCQAI
+533 GWTESSYCKRCNVT

-573 TGLTEGSKCQRCEKT
+573 TGLTEGSKCQRCGKI

-621 ETVTLCPICGVQNG
+621 ETITLCPICGVQNG

-729 TPGISDGKAIFDVDM
+729 TPGISNGKAIFDVDM

>member
-12 LSLLLCLSASI
+12 LGLLLCLSASI

-36 QYGPGGGGGRP
+36 QGYPGGGGVWP
-47 PQSDGYKPSGAVWD
+47 DGYPPMGSFEHNEHYYFQSG
-61 SDGHCY
+61 
-67 YPGSWTTVSEATCSS
+67 WTKEAAATCVSA
-82 KEKQVRYCAYMEWD
+82 EKWVNKCVWTYWDGSQCGEEWV
-96 EWSRT
+96 EWWG
-101 YKRCNWADYR
+101 KKD
-111 EVGDVN
+111 
-117 PNKHVNTEIR
+117 PNNHVNTETR
-127 DKKEATCTEE
+127 NQKKATCTEE
-137 GYTGDLYCKDCGN
+137 GYTGDLYCKDCN
-150 LVKKGETIPKT
+150 KCLQKGETIPKT
-161 DHKWDKGK
+161 DHKWDKGQ
-169 VTTKPTCTDAG
+169 VTTKPTCTEPG

-189 KTTKPETIKA
+189 KTTK
-199 TGHKWKKDETVAPTC
+199 
-214 TGQGYTLYVCQNDGS
+214 
-229 HTDKRDYKKALGHDW
+229 
-244 DDWKVTKEATCT
+244 
-256 ETGVKTR
+256 
-263 TCKRDSSHTDTETI
+263 TETI
-277 DATGHNYTEKVVPPT
+277 DATGHVYTEKVVTPT
-292 CESDGYTIFTCSNS
+292 CESDGYTIFTCN
-306 NCDYIYT
+306 NCGDIYT

-333 CTEAGYNYY
+333 CTEAGYDYYECSRDASHHYTETIAKTGHDYTEKVVTPTCESDGYTIFTCNNCGDIYTGNVTAKLGHDYQLKDHKDATCTEAGYDYY
-342 ECSRDALHHYT
+342 ECSRDALHNYT
-353 EPIPATDHMYGKEVV
+353 EAIPATDHMYGKEVV

-375 GYTKYTCVYCSD
+375 GYTKYTCAYCSD
-387 SYTTDKVPALGHA
+387 SYTTDKKPALGHA

-405 GQEPTCEEDGW
+405 GQEPTCE
-416 TESSYCK
+416 
-423 RCQATLKAKETI
+423 
-435 PALGHDWDN
+435 
-444 GVVTTQATCTKDGV
+444 
-458 KTYTCKRDSSHTYTE
+458 
-473 AIPATGHMYGKEV
+473 
-486 VEPTCTEEGYTKY
+486 
-499 TCVYCSDSY
+499 
-508 TTDKVPALGH
+508 
-518 EEVVISGQNPTCEAE
+518 AE
-533 GWTESSYCKRCQAI
+533 GWTESSYCKRCNVT
-547 LKAKEIIPAQGH
+547 LKAKEIISAQGH

-573 TGLTEGSKCQRCEKT
+573 TGLTEGSKCQRCGKT

-621 ETVTLCPICGVQNG
+621 ETITLCPICGVQNG

-729 TPGISDGKAIFDVDM
+729 TPGISNGKAIFDVDM

>member
-12 LSLLLCLSASI
+12 LGLLLCLSASI

-36 QYGPGGGGGRP
+36 QGYPGGGDWGRP
-47 PQSDGYKPSGAVWD
+47 SQAYGYAPDD
-61 SDGHCY
+61 SVLAPDGHYY
-67 YPGSWTTVSEATCSS
+67 YPNSWTTVSKATCIN
-82 KEKQVRYCAYMEWD
+82 KEKQVRYCVWQEWD
-96 EWSRT
+96 WWSLQ
-101 YKRCNWADYR
+101 YVQCNHADYG
-111 EVGDVN
+111 EVGEVD
-117 PNKHVNTEIR
+117 PNNHVNTITINE
-127 DKKEATCTEE
+127 KKATCTEE
-137 GYTGDLYCKDCGN
+137 GYTGDTWCNDCKKV
-150 LVKKGETIPKT
+150 VKQGETIPKT
-161 DHKWDKGK
+161 GHKWDKGQ
-169 VTTKPTCTDAG
+169 VTTKPTCTEPG

-189 KTTKPETIKA
+189 KTTK
-199 TGHKWKKDETVAPTC
+199 
-214 TGQGYTLYVCQNDGS
+214 
-229 HTDKRDYKKALGHDW
+229 
-244 DDWKVTKEATCT
+244 
-256 ETGVKTR
+256 
-263 TCKRDSSHTDTETI
+263 TETI
-277 DATGHNYTEKVVPPT
+277 DATGHVYTEKVVTPT
-292 CESDGYTIFTCSNS
+292 CESDGYTIFTCN
-306 NCDYIYT
+306 NCGDIYT

-333 CTEAGYNYY
+333 CTEAGYDYYECSRDASHHYTETIAKTDHDYTEKVVPPTCESDGYTIFTCNNCGDIYTGNVTEKLGHDYQLKDHKDATCTEAGYDYY
-342 ECSRDALHHYT
+342 ECSRDALHNYT
-353 EPIPATDHMYGKEVV
+353 EAIPATDHMYGKEVV
-368 EPTCTEE
+368 EPTCTEP
-375 GYTKYTCVYCSD
+375 GYTKYTCAYCGD
-387 SYTTDKVPALGHA
+387 SYTTDEKPV
-400 EVVIS
+400 
-405 GQEPTCEEDGW
+405 
-416 TESSYCK
+416 
-423 RCQATLKAKETI
+423 
-435 PALGHDWDN
+435 
-444 GVVTTQATCTKDGV
+444 
-458 KTYTCKRDSSHTYTE
+458 
-473 AIPATGHMYGKEV
+473 
-486 VEPTCTEEGYTKY
+486 
-499 TCVYCSDSY
+499 
-508 TTDKVPALGH
+508 LGH

-533 GWTESSYCKRCQAI
+533 GWTESSYCKRCNVT

-573 TGLTEGSKCQRCEKT
+573 TGLTEGSKCQRCGKI

-621 ETVTLCPICGVQNG
+621 ETITLCPICGVQNG

>member
-12 LSLLLCLSASI
+12 LGLLLCLSASI

-36 QYGPGGGGGRP
+36 QGYPGGGDWGRP
-47 PQSDGYKPSGAVWD
+47 SQAYGYAPDDSVLAPDGHYYKPN
-61 SDGHCY
+61 
-67 YPGSWTTVSEATCSS
+67 SWTTVSEATCIN
-82 KEKQVRYCAYMEWD
+82 KEKQVRYCVWQEWD
-96 EWSRT
+96 WRSWQ
-101 YKRCNWADYR
+101 YVQCNHADYR
-111 EVGDVN
+111 EVGEVD
-117 PNKHVNTEIR
+117 PNNHVNTETR
-127 DKKEATCTEE
+127 NQKKATCTEE
-137 GYTGDLYCKDCGN
+137 GYTGDLYCKDCRTTIQTGSSIPAKGHN
-150 LVKKGETIPKT
+150 WGQWTTTKKATCTEAGIETHECRKCGKT
-161 DHKWDKGK
+161 EERETKVLGHDWDNGV
-169 VTTKPTCTDAG
+169 VTTPATCTEDG
-180 VKTYTCTVC
+180 VKTYTC
-189 KTTKPETIKA
+189 KRDASHTKQETIPKTEHTPVPVPAKA
-199 TGHKWKKDETVAPTC
+199 
-214 TGQGYTLYVCQNDGS
+214 
-229 HTDKRDYKKALGHDW
+229 
-244 DDWKVTKEATCT
+244 ATCT
-256 ETGVKTR
+256 ETGLTEGSKCQTCGVTLVKQEVTPALDHDWDNGKVTTPATCTKDGVR
-263 TCKRDSSHTDTETI
+263 TYTCKRDSSHT
-277 DATGHNYTEKVVPPT
+277 YTE
-292 CESDGYTIFTCSNS
+292 
-306 NCDYIYT
+306 
-313 GNVTEK
+313 
-319 LGHDYQLKDHKDAT
+319 A
-333 CTEAGYNYY
+333 
-342 ECSRDALHHYT
+342 
-353 EPIPATDHMYGKEVV
+353 IPATDHMYGKEVV
-368 EPTCTEE
+368 EPTCTEP
-375 GYTKYTCVYCSD
+375 GYTKYTCAYCGD
-387 SYTTDKVPALGHA
+387 SYTTDEKPV
-400 EVVIS
+400 
-405 GQEPTCEEDGW
+405 
-416 TESSYCK
+416 
-423 RCQATLKAKETI
+423 
-435 PALGHDWDN
+435 
-444 GVVTTQATCTKDGV
+444 
-458 KTYTCKRDSSHTYTE
+458 
-473 AIPATGHMYGKEV
+473 
-486 VEPTCTEEGYTKY
+486 
-499 TCVYCSDSY
+499 
-508 TTDKVPALGH
+508 LGH

-533 GWTESSYCKRCQAI
+533 GWTESSYCKRCNVT

-573 TGLTEGSKCQRCEKT
+573 TGLTEGSKCQRCGKI

-621 ETVTLCPICGVQNG
+621 ETITLCPICGVQNG

-729 TPGISDGKAIFDVDM
+729 TPGISNGKAIFDVDM

>member
-12 LSLLLCLSASI
+12 LGLLLCLSASI

-36 QYGPGGGGGRP
+36 QGYPGGGDWGRP
-47 PQSDGYKPSGAVWD
+47 SQAYGYAPDD
-61 SDGHCY
+61 SVLAPDGHYY
-67 YPGSWTTVSEATCSS
+67 YPNSWTTVSKATCIN
-82 KEKQVRYCAYMEWD
+82 KEKQVRYCVWQEWD
-96 EWSRT
+96 WWSLQ
-101 YKRCNWADYR
+101 YVQCNHADYG
-111 EVGDVN
+111 EVGEVD
-117 PNKHVNTEIR
+117 PNNHVNTITIN
-127 DKKEATCTEE
+127 KKEATCTE
-137 GYTGDLYCKDCGN
+137 
-150 LVKKGETIPKT
+150 
-161 DHKWDKGK
+161 
-169 VTTKPTCTDAG
+169 
-180 VKTYTCTVC
+180 
-189 KTTKPETIKA
+189 
-199 TGHKWKKDETVAPTC
+199 
-214 TGQGYTLYVCQNDGS
+214 
-229 HTDKRDYKKALGHDW
+229 
-244 DDWKVTKEATCT
+244 
-256 ETGVKTR
+256 
-263 TCKRDSSHTDTETI
+263 
-277 DATGHNYTEKVVPPT
+277 
-292 CESDGYTIFTCSNS
+292 
-306 NCDYIYT
+306 
-313 GNVTEK
+313 
-319 LGHDYQLKDHKDAT
+319 
-333 CTEAGYNYY
+333 AGYDYY
-342 ECSRDALHHYT
+342 ECSRDALHNYT
-353 EPIPATDHMYGKEVV
+353 EAIPATDHMYGKEVV
-368 EPTCTEE
+368 EPTCTEP
-375 GYTKYTCVYCSD
+375 GYTKYTCAYCGD
-387 SYTTDKVPALGHA
+387 SYTTDEKPV
-400 EVVIS
+400 
-405 GQEPTCEEDGW
+405 
-416 TESSYCK
+416 
-423 RCQATLKAKETI
+423 
-435 PALGHDWDN
+435 
-444 GVVTTQATCTKDGV
+444 
-458 KTYTCKRDSSHTYTE
+458 
-473 AIPATGHMYGKEV
+473 
-486 VEPTCTEEGYTKY
+486 
-499 TCVYCSDSY
+499 
-508 TTDKVPALGH
+508 LGH

-533 GWTESSYCKRCQAI
+533 GWTESSYCKRCNVT

-573 TGLTEGSKCQRCEKT
+573 TGLTEGSKCQRCGKI

-621 ETVTLCPICGVQNG
+621 ETITLCPICGVQNG

-729 TPGISDGKAIFDVDM
+729 TPGISNGKAIFDVDM

>member
-12 LSLLLCLSASI
+12 LGLLLCLSASI

-36 QYGPGGGGGRP
+36 QGYPGGGDWGRP
-47 PQSDGYKPSGAVWD
+47 SQAYGYAPDD
-61 SDGHCY
+61 SVLAPDGHYY
-67 YPGSWTTVSEATCSS
+67 YPNSWTTVSKATCIN
-82 KEKQVRYCAYMEWD
+82 KEKQVRYCVWQEWD
-96 EWSRT
+96 WWSLQ
-101 YKRCNWADYR
+101 YVQCNHADYG
-111 EVGDVN
+111 EVGEVD
-117 PNKHVNTEIR
+117 PNNHVNTITIN
-127 DKKEATCTEE
+127 KKEATCTEE
-137 GYTGDLYCKDCGN
+137 GYTGDLYCKDCKTTIQTGSSIPA
-150 LVKKGETIPKT
+150 KG
-161 DHKWDKGK
+161 HKWGQWTTTKKATCTEAGIETHECRKCGK
-169 VTTKPTCTDAG
+169 TEERETKVLGHDWDNGVVTTPATCTEDG
-180 VKTYTCTVC
+180 VKTYTCTRC
-189 KTTKPETIKA
+189 KTTRTEPIAKTEHTPVVVPAKA
-199 TGHKWKKDETVAPTC
+199 
-214 TGQGYTLYVCQNDGS
+214 
-229 HTDKRDYKKALGHDW
+229 
-244 DDWKVTKEATCT
+244 ATCT
-256 ETGVKTR
+256 ETGLTEGKECEVCHATLVEQEVTPALNHDWDNGVVTTPATCTKDGVKTY
-263 TCKRDSSHTDTETI
+263 TCKRDVSHT
-277 DATGHNYTEKVVPPT
+277 YTE
-292 CESDGYTIFTCSNS
+292 
-306 NCDYIYT
+306 
-313 GNVTEK
+313 
-319 LGHDYQLKDHKDAT
+319 A
-333 CTEAGYNYY
+333 
-342 ECSRDALHHYT
+342 
-353 EPIPATDHMYGKEVV
+353 IPATDHMYGKEVV
-368 EPTCTEE
+368 EPTCTEP
-375 GYTKYTCVYCSD
+375 GYTKYTCAYCGD
-387 SYTTDKVPALGHA
+387 SYTTDEKPV
-400 EVVIS
+400 
-405 GQEPTCEEDGW
+405 
-416 TESSYCK
+416 
-423 RCQATLKAKETI
+423 
-435 PALGHDWDN
+435 
-444 GVVTTQATCTKDGV
+444 
-458 KTYTCKRDSSHTYTE
+458 
-473 AIPATGHMYGKEV
+473 
-486 VEPTCTEEGYTKY
+486 
-499 TCVYCSDSY
+499 
-508 TTDKVPALGH
+508 LGH

-533 GWTESSYCKRCQAI
+533 GWTESSYCKRCNVT

-573 TGLTEGSKCQRCEKT
+573 TGLTEGSKCQRCGKI

-621 ETVTLCPICGVQNG
+621 ETITLCPICGVQNG

-729 TPGISDGKAIFDVDM
+729 TPGISNGKAIFDVDM

>member
-12 LSLLLCLSASI
+12 LGLLLCLSASI

-36 QYGPGGGGGRP
+36 QKGYPGGGGVWP
-47 PQSDGYKPSGAVWD
+47 DGYPPMGSFEYNGHYYFQSG
-61 SDGHCY
+61 
-67 YPGSWTTVSEATCSS
+67 WTKEAAATCVSA
-82 KEKQVRYCAYMEWD
+82 EKWVNKCVWTYWDGSQCGEEWV
-96 EWSRT
+96 EWWGE
-101 YKRCNWADYR
+101 KD
-111 EVGDVN
+111 
-117 PNKHVNTEIR
+117 PNNHVNTETR
-127 DKKEATCTEE
+127 NQKKATCTEE
-137 GYTGDLYCKDCGN
+137 GYTGDLYCKDCN
-150 LVKKGETIPKT
+150 KCLQKGETIPKT
-161 DHKWDKGK
+161 DHKWDKGQ
-169 VTTKPTCTDAG
+169 VTTKPTCTEPG

-189 KTTKPETIKA
+189 KTTK
-199 TGHKWKKDETVAPTC
+199 
-214 TGQGYTLYVCQNDGS
+214 
-229 HTDKRDYKKALGHDW
+229 
-244 DDWKVTKEATCT
+244 
-256 ETGVKTR
+256 
-263 TCKRDSSHTDTETI
+263 TETI
-277 DATGHNYTEKVVPPT
+277 DATGHVYTEKVVTPT
-292 CESDGYTIFTCSNS
+292 CESDGYTIFTCN
-306 NCDYIYT
+306 NCGDIYT

-333 CTEAGYNYY
+333 CTEAGYDYY
-342 ECSRDALHHYT
+342 ECSRDALHNYT
-353 EPIPATDHMYGKEVV
+353 EAIPATDHMYGKEVV
-368 EPTCTEE
+368 EPTCTEP
-375 GYTKYTCVYCSD
+375 GYTKYTCAYCGD
-387 SYTTDKVPALGHA
+387 SYTTDEKPV
-400 EVVIS
+400 
-405 GQEPTCEEDGW
+405 
-416 TESSYCK
+416 
-423 RCQATLKAKETI
+423 
-435 PALGHDWDN
+435 
-444 GVVTTQATCTKDGV
+444 
-458 KTYTCKRDSSHTYTE
+458 
-473 AIPATGHMYGKEV
+473 
-486 VEPTCTEEGYTKY
+486 
-499 TCVYCSDSY
+499 
-508 TTDKVPALGH
+508 LGH

-533 GWTESSYCKRCQAI
+533 GWTESSYCKRCNVT

-573 TGLTEGSKCQRCEKT
+573 TGLTEGSKCQRCGKI

-621 ETVTLCPICGVQNG
+621 ETITLCPICGVQNG

>member
-12 LSLLLCLSASI
+12 LGLLLCLSASI

-36 QYGPGGGGGRP
+36 QGYPGGGDWGRP
-47 PQSDGYKPSGAVWD
+47 SQAYGYAPDD
-61 SDGHCY
+61 SVLAPDGHYY
-67 YPGSWTTVSEATCSS
+67 YPNSWTTVSKATCIN
-82 KEKQVRYCAYMEWD
+82 KEKQVRYCVWQEWD
-96 EWSRT
+96 WWSLQ
-101 YKRCNWADYR
+101 YVQCNHADYG
-111 EVGDVN
+111 EVGEVD
-117 PNKHVNTEIR
+117 PNNHVNTITINE
-127 DKKEATCTEE
+127 KKATCTEE
-137 GYTGDLYCKDCGN
+137 GYTGDLYCKDCKTTIQTGSSIPAKGHKWGQWTTT
-150 LVKKGETIPKT
+150 KKATCTEAGIETHECRKCGKTEERETKVLGHDWDNGVVTTPATCTENGVRTYTCKRDSRHTKQETIPKT
-161 DHKWDKGK
+161 EHTPVPVPAKAATCTETGLTEGSKCQTCGVTLVKQEVTPALDHDWDNGV
-169 VTTKPTCTDAG
+169 VTTPATCTKDG
-180 VKTYTCTVC
+180 VKTYTCKRDPSHTY
-189 KTTKPETIKA
+189 TEAIPA
-199 TGHKWKKDETVAPTC
+199 TGHV
-214 TGQGYTLYVCQNDGS
+214 
-229 HTDKRDYKKALGHDW
+229 
-244 DDWKVTKEATCT
+244 
-256 ETGVKTR
+256 
-263 TCKRDSSHTDTETI
+263 
-277 DATGHNYTEKVVPPT
+277 YTEKVVSPT
-292 CESDGYTIFTCSNS
+292 CESDGYTIFTCN
-306 NCDYIYT
+306 NCGDIYT

-333 CTEAGYNYY
+333 CTEAGYDYYECSRDASHHYTETIAKTGHDYTEKVVSPTCESDGYTIFTCNNCGDIYTGNVTEKLGHDYQLKDHKDATCTEAGYDYY
-342 ECSRDALHHYT
+342 ECSRDALHNYT
-353 EPIPATDHMYGKEVV
+353 EAIPATDHMYGKEVV
-368 EPTCTEE
+368 EPTCTEP
-375 GYTKYTCVYCSD
+375 GYTKYTCAYCGD
-387 SYTTDKVPALGHA
+387 SYTTDEKP
-400 EVVIS
+400 E
-405 GQEPTCEEDGW
+405 
-416 TESSYCK
+416 
-423 RCQATLKAKETI
+423 
-435 PALGHDWDN
+435 
-444 GVVTTQATCTKDGV
+444 
-458 KTYTCKRDSSHTYTE
+458 
-473 AIPATGHMYGKEV
+473 
-486 VEPTCTEEGYTKY
+486 
-499 TCVYCSDSY
+499 
-508 TTDKVPALGH
+508 LGH

-533 GWTESSYCKRCQAI
+533 GWTESSYCKRCNVT

-573 TGLTEGSKCQRCEKT
+573 TGLTEGSKCQRCGKI

-621 ETVTLCPICGVQNG
+621 ETITLCPICGVQNG

-729 TPGISDGKAIFDVDM
+729 TPGISNGKAIFDVDM

>member
-12 LSLLLCLSASI
+12 LGLLLCLSASI

-36 QYGPGGGGGRP
+36 QGYPGGGGVWP
-47 PQSDGYKPSGAVWD
+47 DGYPPMGSFEHNEHYYFQSG
-61 SDGHCY
+61 
-67 YPGSWTTVSEATCSS
+67 WTKEAAATCVSA
-82 KEKQVRYCAYMEWD
+82 EKWVNKCVWTYWDGSQCGEEWV
-96 EWSRT
+96 EWWG
-101 YKRCNWADYR
+101 KKD
-111 EVGDVN
+111 
-117 PNKHVNTEIR
+117 PNNHVNTETR
-127 DKKEATCTEE
+127 NQKKATCTEE
-137 GYTGDLYCKDCGN
+137 GYTGDLYCKDCN
-150 LVKKGETIPKT
+150 KCLQKGETIPKT
-161 DHKWDKGK
+161 DHKWDKGQ
-169 VTTKPTCTDAG
+169 VTTKPTCTEPG

-189 KTTKPETIKA
+189 KTTK
-199 TGHKWKKDETVAPTC
+199 
-214 TGQGYTLYVCQNDGS
+214 
-229 HTDKRDYKKALGHDW
+229 
-244 DDWKVTKEATCT
+244 
-256 ETGVKTR
+256 
-263 TCKRDSSHTDTETI
+263 TETI
-277 DATGHNYTEKVVPPT
+277 AKTGHDYTEKVVSPT
-292 CESDGYTIFTCSNS
+292 CESDGYTIFTCN
-306 NCDYIYT
+306 NCGDIYT

-333 CTEAGYNYY
+333 CTEAGYDYY
-342 ECSRDALHHYT
+342 ECSRDALHNYT
-353 EPIPATDHMYGKEVV
+353 EAIPATDHMYGKEVV
-368 EPTCTEE
+368 EPTCTEP
-375 GYTKYTCVYCSD
+375 GYTKYTCAYCGD
-387 SYTTDKVPALGHA
+387 SYTTDEKPV
-400 EVVIS
+400 
-405 GQEPTCEEDGW
+405 
-416 TESSYCK
+416 
-423 RCQATLKAKETI
+423 
-435 PALGHDWDN
+435 
-444 GVVTTQATCTKDGV
+444 
-458 KTYTCKRDSSHTYTE
+458 
-473 AIPATGHMYGKEV
+473 
-486 VEPTCTEEGYTKY
+486 
-499 TCVYCSDSY
+499 
-508 TTDKVPALGH
+508 LGH

-533 GWTESSYCKRCQAI
+533 GWTESSYCKRCNVT

-573 TGLTEGSKCQRCEKT
+573 TGLTEGSKCQRCGKI

-621 ETVTLCPICGVQNG
+621 ETITLCPICGVQNG

-729 TPGISDGKAIFDVDM
+729 TPGISNGKAIFDVDM

>member
-12 LSLLLCLSASI
+12 LGLLLCLSASI

-36 QYGPGGGGGRP
+36 QKGYPGGGGVWP
-47 PQSDGYKPSGAVWD
+47 DGYPPIGSFEHNGHYYFQSG
-61 SDGHCY
+61 
-67 YPGSWTTVSEATCSS
+67 WTKEAAATCVSA
-82 KEKQVRYCAYMEWD
+82 EKWVNKCVWTYWDGSQCGEEWV
-96 EWSRT
+96 EWWG
-101 YKRCNWADYR
+101 KKD
-111 EVGDVN
+111 
-117 PNKHVNTEIR
+117 PNNHVNTETR
-127 DKKEATCTEE
+127 NQKKATCTEE
-137 GYTGDLYCKDCGN
+137 GYTGDLYCKDCRTTIRTGSSISA
-150 LVKKGETIPKT
+150 KGHT
-161 DHKWDKGK
+161 WGQW
-169 VTTKPTCTDAG
+169 
-180 VKTYTCTVC
+180 
-189 KTTKPETIKA
+189 KTTKKA
-199 TGHKWKKDETVAPTC
+199 TCTEAGIETHECRKCGKTEERETKV
-214 TGQGYTLYVCQNDGS
+214 
-229 HTDKRDYKKALGHDW
+229 LGHDW

-263 TCKRDSSHTDTETI
+263 TCKRDASHTETETI
-277 DATGHNYTEKVVPPT
+277 AKTGHDPIAVPGKEPTCTETGLTEGKKCKICHATLVKQEVIPALDHDWDDWKVTKEATCTETGVKTRTCKRDASHTETETIAKTGHDYTEKVVPPT
-292 CESDGYTIFTCSNS
+292 CESDGYTIFTCN
-306 NCDYIYT
+306 NCGDIYT
-313 GNVTEK
+313 GNVTTK

-333 CTEAGYNYY
+333 CTEAGYDYY
-342 ECSRDALHHYT
+342 ECSRDALHNYT
-353 EPIPATDHMYGKEVV
+353 EAIPATDHMYGKEVV
-368 EPTCTEE
+368 EPTCTEP
-375 GYTKYTCVYCSD
+375 GYTKYTCAYCGD
-387 SYTTDKVPALGHA
+387 SYTTDEKP
-400 EVVIS
+400 E
-405 GQEPTCEEDGW
+405 
-416 TESSYCK
+416 
-423 RCQATLKAKETI
+423 
-435 PALGHDWDN
+435 
-444 GVVTTQATCTKDGV
+444 
-458 KTYTCKRDSSHTYTE
+458 
-473 AIPATGHMYGKEV
+473 
-486 VEPTCTEEGYTKY
+486 
-499 TCVYCSDSY
+499 
-508 TTDKVPALGH
+508 LGH

-533 GWTESSYCKRCQAI
+533 GWTESSYCKRCNVT
-547 LKAKEIIPAQGH
+547 LKAKEIISAQGH

-573 TGLTEGSKCQRCEKT
+573 TGLTEGSKCQRCGKT

-621 ETVTLCPICGVQNG
+621 ETITLCPICGVQNG

-729 TPGISDGKAIFDVDM
+729 TPGISNGKAIFDVDM

>member
-12 LSLLLCLSASI
+12 LGLLLCLSASI

-36 QYGPGGGGGRP
+36 QGYPGGGDWGRP
-47 PQSDGYKPSGAVWD
+47 SQAYGYAPDDSVLAPDGHYYKPN
-61 SDGHCY
+61 
-67 YPGSWTTVSEATCSS
+67 SWTTVSEATCIN
-82 KEKQVRYCAYMEWD
+82 KEKQVRYCVWQEWD
-96 EWSRT
+96 WRSWQ
-101 YKRCNWADYR
+101 YVQCNHADYG
-111 EVGDVN
+111 EVGEVD
-117 PNKHVNTEIR
+117 PNNHVNTITIN
-127 DKKEATCTEE
+127 KKEATCTEE
-137 GYTGDLYCKDCGN
+137 GYTGDLYCKDCGTTTQTGSSIPA
-150 LVKKGETIPKT
+150 KGHRWGQWT
-161 DHKWDKGK
+161 
-169 VTTKPTCTDAG
+169 TTKKATCTEAG
-180 VKTYTCTVC
+180 IETRKCKKCGKTEERE
-189 KTTKPETIKA
+189 TK
-199 TGHKWKKDETVAPTC
+199 V
-214 TGQGYTLYVCQNDGS
+214 
-229 HTDKRDYKKALGHDW
+229 LGHDW

-263 TCKRDSSHTDTETI
+263 TCKRDASHTETETI
-277 DATGHNYTEKVVPPT
+277 AKTGHDPIAVPGKEPTCTETGLTEGKKCKICHATLVKQEVIPALDHDWDDWKVTKEATCTETGVKTRTCKRDASHTETETIAKTGHDYTEKVVPPT
-292 CESDGYTIFTCSNS
+292 CESDGYTIFTCN
-306 NCDYIYT
+306 NCGDIYT
-313 GNVTEK
+313 GNVTAK
-319 LGHDYQLKDHKDAT
+319 LDHDYQLKDHKDAT
-333 CTEAGYNYY
+333 CTEAGYDYY
-342 ECSRDALHHYT
+342 ECSRDALHNYT
-353 EPIPATDHMYGKEVV
+353 KAIPATDHMYGKEVV
-368 EPTCTEE
+368 EPTCTEP
-375 GYTKYTCVYCSD
+375 GYTKYTCAYCGD
-387 SYTTDKVPALGHA
+387 SYTTDEKP
-400 EVVIS
+400 E
-405 GQEPTCEEDGW
+405 
-416 TESSYCK
+416 
-423 RCQATLKAKETI
+423 
-435 PALGHDWDN
+435 
-444 GVVTTQATCTKDGV
+444 
-458 KTYTCKRDSSHTYTE
+458 
-473 AIPATGHMYGKEV
+473 
-486 VEPTCTEEGYTKY
+486 
-499 TCVYCSDSY
+499 
-508 TTDKVPALGH
+508 LGH

-533 GWTESSYCKRCQAI
+533 GWTESSYCKRCNVT

-573 TGLTEGSKCQRCEKT
+573 TGLTEGSKCQRCGKI

-621 ETVTLCPICGVQNG
+621 ETITLCPICGVQNG

>member
-12 LSLLLCLSASI
+12 LGLLLCLSASI

-36 QYGPGGGGGRP
+36 QKGYPGGGGGYP
-47 PQSDGYKPSGAVWD
+47 PPPYSYAPDGSVLD
-61 SDGHCY
+61 SDGHYY
-67 YPGSWTTVSEATCSS
+67 YPNSWTTVSEATCIN
-82 KEKQVRYCAYMEWD
+82 KERRVRYCVWQEWNPLF
-96 EWSRT
+96 W
-101 YKRCNWADYR
+101 KHVQCNHADYR
-111 EVGDVN
+111 EVGEVD
-117 PNKHVNTEIR
+117 PNNHVNTIIIN
-127 DKKEATCTEE
+127 KKKATCTEE
-137 GYTGDLYCKDCGN
+137 GYTGDLYCKDCSTTIRTGSPISAKGHTWGQWKTT
-150 LVKKGETIPKT
+150 KKATCTEAGIETHECRKCGKT
-161 DHKWDKGK
+161 EERETKVLGHDWDEGK
-169 VTTKPTCTDAG
+169 VTTPATCTEDG
-180 VKTYTCTVC
+180 VRTYTCKRDASHTKQEPIP
-189 KTTKPETIKA
+189 KTEHTAVVVPAKA
-199 TGHKWKKDETVAPTC
+199 ATC
-214 TGQGYTLYVCQNDGS
+214 TETGLTEGKECKICGATLVEQ
-229 HTDKRDYKKALGHDW
+229 KEIPALDHDW

-256 ETGVKTR
+256 EPGVKTR
-263 TCKRDSSHTDTETI
+263 TCKRDASHTETEPIPKTEHTAVVVPAKAATCTETGLTEGKECKI
-277 DATGHNYTEKVVPPT
+277 CGATLVEQKEIPAL
-292 CESDGYTIFTCSNS
+292 D
-306 NCDYIYT
+306 
-313 GNVTEK
+313 
-319 LGHDYQLKDHKDAT
+319 HDYQLKDHKDAT
-333 CTEAGYNYY
+333 CTEAGYDYY
-342 ECSRDALHHYT
+342 ECSRDALHNYT
-353 EPIPATDHMYGKEVV
+353 KAIPATDHMYGKEVV
-368 EPTCTEE
+368 EPTCTEP
-375 GYTKYTCVYCSD
+375 GYTKYTCAYCGD
-387 SYTTDKVPALGHA
+387 SYTTDEKP
-400 EVVIS
+400 E
-405 GQEPTCEEDGW
+405 
-416 TESSYCK
+416 
-423 RCQATLKAKETI
+423 
-435 PALGHDWDN
+435 
-444 GVVTTQATCTKDGV
+444 
-458 KTYTCKRDSSHTYTE
+458 
-473 AIPATGHMYGKEV
+473 
-486 VEPTCTEEGYTKY
+486 
-499 TCVYCSDSY
+499 
-508 TTDKVPALGH
+508 LGH

-533 GWTESSYCKRCQAI
+533 GWTESSYCKRCNVT

-573 TGLTEGSKCQRCEKT
+573 TGLTEGSKCQRCGKI

-621 ETVTLCPICGVQNG
+621 ETITLCPICGVQNG

>member
-12 LSLLLCLSASI
+12 LGLLLCLSASI

-36 QYGPGGGGGRP
+36 QKGYPGGGGGWP
-47 PQSDGYKPSGAVWD
+47 DGYAPWGSFEHNGHYYFESGWKKETD
-61 SDGHCY
+61 
-67 YPGSWTTVSEATCSS
+67 ATCVSA
-82 KEKQVRYCAYMEWD
+82 EKWVNKCVWTYWDDSQCGEEWVKWWGKKD
-96 EWSRT
+96 L
-101 YKRCNWADYR
+101 N
-111 EVGDVN
+111 N
-117 PNKHVNTEIR
+117 HVNTEIR
-127 DKKEATCTEE
+127 NQKEATCTKE
-137 GYTGDLYCKDCGN
+137 GYTGDLYCKDCN
-150 LVKKGETIPKT
+150 KRLQKGETIPKT

-180 VKTYTCTVC
+180 VKTYTCAVC
-189 KTTKPETIKA
+189 KTTKTETIKA

-214 TGQGYTLYVCQNDGS
+214 TDQGYTLYVCQNDGS

-244 DDWKVTKEATCT
+244 D
-256 ETGVKTR
+256 
-263 TCKRDSSHTDTETI
+263 
-277 DATGHNYTEKVVPPT
+277 
-292 CESDGYTIFTCSNS
+292 
-306 NCDYIYT
+306 
-313 GNVTEK
+313 
-319 LGHDYQLKDHKDAT
+319 
-333 CTEAGYNYY
+333 
-342 ECSRDALHHYT
+342 
-353 EPIPATDHMYGKEVV
+353 
-368 EPTCTEE
+368 
-375 GYTKYTCVYCSD
+375 
-387 SYTTDKVPALGHA
+387 
-400 EVVIS
+400 
-405 GQEPTCEEDGW
+405 
-416 TESSYCK
+416 
-423 RCQATLKAKETI
+423 
-435 PALGHDWDN
+435 N
-444 GVVTTQATCTKDGV
+444 GVVTTPATCTKDGV
-458 KTYTCKRDSSHTYTE
+458 RTYTCKRCKTTRTE
-473 AIPATGHMYGKEV
+473 PIAKTGH
-486 VEPTCTEEGYTKY
+486 T
-499 TCVYCSDSY
+499 SDV
-508 TTDKVPALGH
+508 VPA
-518 EEVVISGQNPTCEAE
+518 
-533 GWTESSYCKRCQAI
+533 
-547 LKAKEIIPAQGH
+547 KAA
-559 DPIAVPGK
+559 
-567 EPTCTE
+567 TCTE
-573 TGLTEGSKCQRCEKT
+573 TGLTEGSKCQRCEKI

-621 ETVTLCPICGVQNG
+621 ETITLCPICGVQNG

>member
-12 LSLLLCLSASI
+12 LGLLLCLSASI

-36 QYGPGGGGGRP
+36 QKGYPGGGDWDGP
-47 PQSDGYKPSGAVWD
+47 PYSYAPQGSKKA
-61 SDGHCY
+61 SDGHYY
-67 YPGSWTTVSEATCSS
+67 YPNSWTTVSEATCIN
-82 KEKQVRYCAYMEWD
+82 KERQVRYCVWQEWD
-96 EWSRT
+96 WRSRQHVQ
-101 YKRCNWADYR
+101 CNYADYE
-111 EVGDVN
+111 EVGEVN
-117 PNKHVNTEIR
+117 PNNHVNTTTIN
-127 DKKEATCTEE
+127 KKEATCTEE
-137 GYTGDLYCKDCGN
+137 GYTGDLYCKDCN
-150 LVKKGETIPKT
+150 KLLKKGETIPKT

-180 VKTYTCTVC
+180 VKTYTCTRC
-189 KTTKPETIKA
+189 KTT
-199 TGHKWKKDETVAPTC
+199 
-214 TGQGYTLYVCQNDGS
+214 
-229 HTDKRDYKKALGHDW
+229 R
-244 DDWKVTKEATCT
+244 
-256 ETGVKTR
+256 
-263 TCKRDSSHTDTETI
+263 TETI
-277 DATGHNYTEKVVPPT
+277 
-292 CESDGYTIFTCSNS
+292 
-306 NCDYIYT
+306 
-313 GNVTEK
+313 
-319 LGHDYQLKDHKDAT
+319 
-333 CTEAGYNYY
+333 
-342 ECSRDALHHYT
+342 
-353 EPIPATDHMYGKEVV
+353 
-368 EPTCTEE
+368 
-375 GYTKYTCVYCSD
+375 
-387 SYTTDKVPALGHA
+387 
-400 EVVIS
+400 
-405 GQEPTCEEDGW
+405 
-416 TESSYCK
+416 
-423 RCQATLKAKETI
+423 AKT
-435 PALGHDWDN
+435 
-444 GVVTTQATCTKDGV
+444 
-458 KTYTCKRDSSHTYTE
+458 
-473 AIPATGHMYGKEV
+473 
-486 VEPTCTEEGYTKY
+486 
-499 TCVYCSDSY
+499 
-508 TTDKVPALGH
+508 
-518 EEVVISGQNPTCEAE
+518 
-533 GWTESSYCKRCQAI
+533 
-547 LKAKEIIPAQGH
+547 GH

-573 TGLTEGSKCQRCEKT
+573 TGLTEGSKCQRCGKT
-588 LTAQETIPALG
+588 LTEQETIPALG

-621 ETVTLCPICGVQNG
+621 ETITLCPICGVQNG

>member
-12 LSLLLCLSASI
+12 LGLLLCLSASI

-36 QYGPGGGGGRP
+36 QGYPGGGDWGRP
-47 PQSDGYKPSGAVWD
+47 SQAYGYAPDD
-61 SDGHCY
+61 SVLAPDGHYY
-67 YPGSWTTVSEATCSS
+67 YPNSWTTVS
-82 KEKQVRYCAYMEWD
+82 
-96 EWSRT
+96 
-101 YKRCNWADYR
+101 
-111 EVGDVN
+111 
-117 PNKHVNTEIR
+117 
-127 DKKEATCTEE
+127 EATCTEE
-137 GYTGDLYCKDCGN
+137 GYTGDLYCKDCKTTIQTGSSIPAKGHKWGQWTTT
-150 LVKKGETIPKT
+150 KKATCTEAGIETHECRKCGKTEERETKVLGHDWDNGVVTTPATCTENGVRTYTCKRDASHTKQETIPKT
-161 DHKWDKGK
+161 EHTP
-169 VTTKPTCTDAG
+169 VPVPA
-180 VKTYTCTVC
+180 
-189 KTTKPETIKA
+189 KA
-199 TGHKWKKDETVAPTC
+199 
-214 TGQGYTLYVCQNDGS
+214 
-229 HTDKRDYKKALGHDW
+229 
-244 DDWKVTKEATCT
+244 ATCT
-256 ETGVKTR
+256 ETGLTEGSKCQTCGVTLVKQEVTPALDHDYQLKDHKDA
-263 TCKRDSSHTDTETI
+263 TCTEAGYDYYECSRDASHHYTETI
-277 DATGHNYTEKVVPPT
+277 AKTGHDYTEKVVSPT
-292 CESDGYTIFTCSNS
+292 CESDGYTIFTCN
-306 NCDYIYT
+306 NCGDIYT

-333 CTEAGYNYY
+333 CTEAGYDYY
-342 ECSRDALHHYT
+342 ECSRDALHNYT
-353 EPIPATDHMYGKEVV
+353 EAIPATDHMYGKEVV
-368 EPTCTEE
+368 EPTCTEP
-375 GYTKYTCVYCSD
+375 GYTKYTCAYCGD
-387 SYTTDKVPALGHA
+387 SYTTDEKP
-400 EVVIS
+400 E
-405 GQEPTCEEDGW
+405 
-416 TESSYCK
+416 
-423 RCQATLKAKETI
+423 
-435 PALGHDWDN
+435 
-444 GVVTTQATCTKDGV
+444 
-458 KTYTCKRDSSHTYTE
+458 
-473 AIPATGHMYGKEV
+473 
-486 VEPTCTEEGYTKY
+486 
-499 TCVYCSDSY
+499 
-508 TTDKVPALGH
+508 LGH

-533 GWTESSYCKRCQAI
+533 GWTESSYCKRCNVT
-547 LKAKEIIPAQGH
+547 LKAKEIISAQGH

-573 TGLTEGSKCQRCEKT
+573 PGLTEGSKCQRCGKT

-621 ETVTLCPICGVQNG
+621 ETITLCPICGVQNG

-729 TPGISDGKAIFDVDM
+729 TPGISNGKAIFDVDM

>member
-12 LSLLLCLSASI
+12 LGLLLCLSASI

-36 QYGPGGGGGRP
+36 QGYPGGGGVWP
-47 PQSDGYKPSGAVWD
+47 DGYPPMGSFEHNGHYYFQSG
-61 SDGHCY
+61 
-67 YPGSWTTVSEATCSS
+67 WTKEAAATCVSA
-82 KEKQVRYCAYMEWD
+82 EKWVNKCVWTYWDGSQCGEEWV
-96 EWSRT
+96 EWWG
-101 YKRCNWADYR
+101 KKD
-111 EVGDVN
+111 
-117 PNKHVNTEIR
+117 PNNHVNTETR
-127 DKKEATCTEE
+127 NQKKATCTEE
-137 GYTGDLYCKDCGN
+137 GYTGDLYCKDCN
-150 LVKKGETIPKT
+150 KCLQKGETIPKT
-161 DHKWDKGK
+161 DHKWDKGQ
-169 VTTKPTCTDAG
+169 VTTKPTCTEPG

-189 KTTKPETIKA
+189 KTTK
-199 TGHKWKKDETVAPTC
+199 
-214 TGQGYTLYVCQNDGS
+214 
-229 HTDKRDYKKALGHDW
+229 
-244 DDWKVTKEATCT
+244 
-256 ETGVKTR
+256 
-263 TCKRDSSHTDTETI
+263 TETI
-277 DATGHNYTEKVVPPT
+277 DATGHVYTEKVVTPT
-292 CESDGYTIFTCSNS
+292 CESDGYTIFTCN
-306 NCDYIYT
+306 NCGDIYT

-333 CTEAGYNYY
+333 CTEAGYDYY
-342 ECSRDALHHYT
+342 ECSRDALHNYT
-353 EPIPATDHMYGKEVV
+353 EAIPATDHMYGKEVV
-368 EPTCTEE
+368 EPTCTEP
-375 GYTKYTCVYCSD
+375 GYTKYTCAYCGD
-387 SYTTDKVPALGHA
+387 SYTTDEKPV
-400 EVVIS
+400 
-405 GQEPTCEEDGW
+405 
-416 TESSYCK
+416 
-423 RCQATLKAKETI
+423 
-435 PALGHDWDN
+435 
-444 GVVTTQATCTKDGV
+444 
-458 KTYTCKRDSSHTYTE
+458 
-473 AIPATGHMYGKEV
+473 
-486 VEPTCTEEGYTKY
+486 
-499 TCVYCSDSY
+499 
-508 TTDKVPALGH
+508 LGH

-533 GWTESSYCKRCQAI
+533 GWTESSYCKRCNVT
-547 LKAKEIIPAQGH
+547 LKAKEIISAQGH

-573 TGLTEGSKCQRCEKT
+573 TGLTEGSKCQRCGKI

-621 ETVTLCPICGVQNG
+621 ETITLCPICGVQNG

-729 TPGISDGKAIFDVDM
+729 TPGISNGKAIFDVDM

>member
-12 LSLLLCLSASI
+12 LGLLLCLSASI

-36 QYGPGGGGGRP
+36 QGYPGGGDWGP
-47 PQSDGYKPSGAVWD
+47 PPPPYSYAPRGSKRD
-61 SDGHCY
+61 SDGHYY
-67 YPGSWTTVSEATCSS
+67 YPNSWTTVSEATCIN
-82 KEKQVRYCAYMEWD
+82 KEKQVRYCVWQEWYPLS
-96 EWSRT
+96 W
-101 YKRCNWADYR
+101 KHVQCNHADYR
-111 EVGDVN
+111 EVGEVN
-117 PNKHVNTEIR
+117 PNNHVNTITIN
-127 DKKEATCTEE
+127 KKEATCTEE
-137 GYTGDLYCKDCGN
+137 GYTGDFYCKDC
-150 LVKKGETIPKT
+150 
-161 DHKWDKGK
+161 
-169 VTTKPTCTDAG
+169 
-180 VKTYTCTVC
+180 
-189 KTTKPETIKA
+189 KTTIQTGSSIPAK
-199 TGHKWKKDETVAPTC
+199 GHKWGQWTTTKK
-214 TGQGYTLYVCQNDGS
+214 
-229 HTDKRDYKKALGHDW
+229 
-244 DDWKVTKEATCT
+244 
-256 ETGVKTR
+256 
-263 TCKRDSSHTDTETI
+263 
-277 DATGHNYTEKVVPPT
+277 
-292 CESDGYTIFTCSNS
+292 
-306 NCDYIYT
+306 
-313 GNVTEK
+313 
-319 LGHDYQLKDHKDAT
+319 AT
-333 CTEAGYNYY
+333 CTEAGI
-342 ECSRDALHHYT
+342 ETRKCKKC
-353 EPIPATDHMYGKEVV
+353 GKI
-368 EPTCTEE
+368 EE
-375 GYTKYTCVYCSD
+375 RETKV
-387 SYTTDKVPALGHA
+387 
-400 EVVIS
+400 
-405 GQEPTCEEDGW
+405 
-416 TESSYCK
+416 
-423 RCQATLKAKETI
+423 
-435 PALGHDWDN
+435 LGHDWDN
-444 GVVTTQATCTKDGV
+444 GKVTTPATCTEDGV

-499 TCVYCSDSY
+499 TCAYCGDSY
-508 TTDKVPALGH
+508 TTDEKPALGH
-518 EEVVISGQNPTCEAE
+518 KEVVISGQNPTCEAE
-533 GWTESSYCKRCQAI
+533 GWTESSYCKRCQVT
-547 LKAKEIIPAQGH
+547 LKAKEIIPALGH

>member
-12 LSLLLCLSASI
+12 LGLLLCLSASI

-36 QYGPGGGGGRP
+36 QGYPGGGDWGRP
-47 PQSDGYKPSGAVWD
+47 SQAAGYAPDDSVLAPDGHYYKPN
-61 SDGHCY
+61 
-67 YPGSWTTVSEATCSS
+67 SWTTVSEATCIN
-82 KEKQVRYCAYMEWD
+82 KEKQVRYCVWQEWD
-96 EWSRT
+96 WRSWK
-101 YKRCNWADYR
+101 YVQCNHEDYR
-111 EVGDVN
+111 EVGEVN
-117 PNKHVNTEIR
+117 PNNHVNTITIN
-127 DKKEATCTEE
+127 KKEATCTKE
-137 GYTGDLYCKDCGN
+137 GYTGDLYCKDCRTTIQTGSSIPA
-150 LVKKGETIPKT
+150 KG
-161 DHKWDKGK
+161 HKWGQWKTTKKATCTEAGIETHECRKCGK
-169 VTTKPTCTDAG
+169 TEERETKVLGHDWDNGVVTTPATCTEDG
-180 VKTYTCTVC
+180 VKTYTC
-189 KTTKPETIKA
+189 KRDASHTKQETIPKTEHTPVPVPAKA
-199 TGHKWKKDETVAPTC
+199 ATC
-214 TGQGYTLYVCQNDGS
+214 TETGLTEGKKCEVCHATLVKQEV
-229 HTDKRDYKKALGHDW
+229 TPALGHDW

-263 TCKRDSSHTDTETI
+263 TCKRDASHTETEAI
-277 DATGHNYTEKVVPPT
+277 AATGHVYTEKVVLPT
-292 CESDGYTIFTCSNS
+292 CESDGYTIFTCN
-306 NCDYIYT
+306 NCGDIYT

-333 CTEAGYNYY
+333 CTEAGYDYY
-342 ECSRDALHHYT
+342 ECSRDALHNYT
-353 EPIPATDHMYGKEVV
+353 EAIPATDHMYGKEVV
-368 EPTCTEE
+368 EPTCTEP
-375 GYTKYTCVYCSD
+375 GYTKYTCAYCGD
-387 SYTTDKVPALGHA
+387 SYTTDEKP
-400 EVVIS
+400 E
-405 GQEPTCEEDGW
+405 
-416 TESSYCK
+416 
-423 RCQATLKAKETI
+423 
-435 PALGHDWDN
+435 
-444 GVVTTQATCTKDGV
+444 
-458 KTYTCKRDSSHTYTE
+458 
-473 AIPATGHMYGKEV
+473 
-486 VEPTCTEEGYTKY
+486 
-499 TCVYCSDSY
+499 
-508 TTDKVPALGH
+508 LGH

-533 GWTESSYCKRCQAI
+533 GWTESSYCKRCNVT
-547 LKAKEIIPAQGH
+547 LKAKEIISAQGH

-573 TGLTEGSKCQRCEKT
+573 TGLTEGSKCQRCGKT

-621 ETVTLCPICGVQNG
+621 ETITLCPICGVQNG

-729 TPGISDGKAIFDVDM
+729 TPGISNGKAIFDVDM

>member
-1 MRSRRWKFAAS
+1 M
-12 LSLLLCLSASI
+12 SAEKW
-23 AVGGFAADASVAE
+23 VNKCVWT
-36 QYGPGGGGGRP
+36 YW
-47 PQSDGYKPSGAVWD
+47 DGSQCG
-61 SDGHCY
+61 
-67 YPGSWTTVSEATCSS
+67 E
-82 KEKQVRYCAYMEWD
+82 EWV
-96 EWSRT
+96 EWWG
-101 YKRCNWADYR
+101 KKD
-111 EVGDVN
+111 
-117 PNKHVNTEIR
+117 PNNHVNTETR
-127 DKKEATCTEE
+127 NQKKATCTEE
-137 GYTGDLYCKDCGN
+137 GYTGDLYCKDCN
-150 LVKKGETIPKT
+150 KRLQKGETIPKT
-161 DHKWDKGK
+161 DHKWDRGK
-169 VTTKPTCTDAG
+169 VTTKPTCTEPG
-180 VKTYTCTVC
+180 VRTYTCTRC
-189 KTTKPETIKA
+189 KTTKTETIKA
-199 TGHKWKKDETVAPTC
+199 TDHKWKKDETVAPTC
-214 TGQGYTLYVCQNDGS
+214 TEPGYTLYVCQNDS
-229 HTDKRDYKKALGHDW
+229 NHTKKGDDKKALGHDW
-244 DDWKVTKEATCT
+244 DDWKVTKKATCT

-263 TCKRDSSHTDTETI
+263 TCKRDSSHTETETI
-277 DATGHNYTEKVVPPT
+277 AKTGHVYTEKVVPPT
-292 CESDGYTIFTCSNS
+292 CESDGYTIFTCN
-306 NCDYIYT
+306 NCDDIYT
-313 GNVTEK
+313 GNVTAK

-333 CTEAGYNYY
+333 CTEAGYDYY
-342 ECSRDALHHYT
+342 ECSRDALHNYT
-353 EPIPATDHMYGKEVV
+353 EAIPATDHMYGKEVV
-368 EPTCTEE
+368 EPTCTEP
-375 GYTKYTCVYCSD
+375 GYTKYTCAYCSD
-387 SYTTDKVPALGHA
+387 SYTTDKKPALGHA

-405 GQEPTCEEDGW
+405 GQEPTCE
-416 TESSYCK
+416 
-423 RCQATLKAKETI
+423 
-435 PALGHDWDN
+435 
-444 GVVTTQATCTKDGV
+444 
-458 KTYTCKRDSSHTYTE
+458 
-473 AIPATGHMYGKEV
+473 
-486 VEPTCTEEGYTKY
+486 
-499 TCVYCSDSY
+499 
-508 TTDKVPALGH
+508 
-518 EEVVISGQNPTCEAE
+518 AE
-533 GWTESSYCKRCQAI
+533 GWTESSYCKRCNVT

-573 TGLTEGSKCQRCEKT
+573 TGLTEGSKCQRCEKI

-621 ETVTLCPICGVQNG
+621 ETITLCPICGVQNG